1 MLAKSVVRSMTDS
14 CVTDIR
20 ARHKRN
26 IRLTWILLILGLVVA
41 CSVAW
46 TLRGVGITMANETVC
61 GMEEHQHSAACY
73 ADGGQLICT
82 LPEHIHTVACTGID
96 TANNGPPVVEITTP
110 TEDPTEPATEPER
123 ETVQLPNYLADASAS
138 YEKNVIYVKTAL
150 GERSKDAVHEY
161 LKGFGFPST
170 ADGKYVPNSEKN
182 PYILQVGDTV
192 ELCIYTD
199 NSNPSRWS
207 VSEPK
212 EKVFSTPTETH
223 TVLPDGTHK
232 FERTYHASGA
242 GKGTIRLGDQ
252 DFYVSVPD
260 PTQDKKDFHYDHAD
274 IEITDGGYYEIKRT
288 VTDPNGNQVTTR
300 QIFDSYITG
309 VNHCYIYRADGSLIT
324 TYDLTGEPGDKTTD
338 YESHGTPGEAQYELT
353 SKYKCMNNE
362 EKWLKCSEVDHAQF
376 DVQLLLKPRKRIVT
390 VTKDGKQIS
399 QKETDISDST
409 GKSDVTILSAVFTM
423 NHRSVVDANNK
434 CPNHSGLDFNLM
446 ANVSQI
452 ITVESASVELTASK
466 QLTNGSIG
474 TNQFQFELLNQN
486 GKLIDRQYCDT
497 TGQVTFE
504 SQYFLKP
511 GTYTYTIKESIPS
524 EAVQI
529 DGKPYFGGI
538 FYDSHTETVTVTVTA
553 DAQGKLSASMKYS
566 GGSAPVFRN
575 TAVTEQYMPISVQKV
590 WSDSS
595 TVDHKADAIG
605 FQIWRTESGQPDT
618 LVSIDG
624 KSKFYL
630 NDASD
635 WKWSYTKLPVQDAGH
650 TYSYRVEEVDIP
662 DGYIAGYTSGQNGGT
677 LEYTITNTPKDAIT
691 LSIQKQWLAPDGTPM
706 QGTPTAQSVSA
717 LLQRKCKEVEI
728 PVTIQVVSPAG
739 ALLVQ
744 YKQPA
749 YVGSSFTFTLGV
761 TEGTAENVSVV
772 SAEKCSAAYANKVFT
787 VQNIQ
792 VGALVRVRCDNVM
805 DSKKLLLH
813 HTFEGTQEGW
823 TCTGDA
829 KPGSAYNTYYA
840 ATGSGYH
847 ALKIYNRT
855 KVWNDASFP
864 LDSAV
869 IKPGQTYSFSAYLNR
884 SADYT
889 DSNSTTHNLGADH
902 TAPLHLTLYYKDSAG
917 KSQYQDINTVDAT
930 SSGTWIH
937 LRNASLTIP
946 ADCTDMRLRVNAN
959 GEEGTGEEG
968 TGEERKGKFSDLYLD
983 EVIIAPA
990 GMDISVEQKTGRVLL
1005 NNPEFY
1011 SFTVTGKTIPTDV
1024 QQNADNWHLD
1034 VWNKQIEITAEEGWI
1049 KTLSGAELEQVP
1061 NKIYQYFVEEDPMT
1075 GFTPSY
1081 SDMYVSSNTAQ
1092 TPMIIKNQSIAYTLP
1107 ATGGVGLVPFLGG
1120 GSLLILASGLYSYKL
1135 IRRKRRSSA

>member
-1 MLAKSVVRSMTDS
+1 MAKSVVRSMTDS

-96 TANNGPPVVEITTP
+96 TANNGSPVVEITTP
-110 TEDPTEPATEPER
+110 TEAPTEPATEPER
-123 ETVQLPNYLADASAS
+123 ETVQLPNYLADDSAS

-150 GERSKDAVHEY
+150 GERSKDMVHEW
-161 LKGFGFPST
+161 LDLGLPGEN
-170 ADGKYVPNSEKN
+170 DGKYFKNSKES

-199 NSNPSRWS
+199 SSNTDTFWS
-207 VSEPK
+207 SPPGAMTAVSESYPPQADGSRKVVK
-212 EKVFSTPTETH
+212 EYKPNQIGDMQVHFVDQVF
-223 TVLPDGTHK
+223 
-232 FERTYHASGA
+232 Y
-242 GKGTIRLGDQ
+242 IN
-252 DFYVSVPD
+252 VPD
-260 PTQDKKDFHYDHAD
+260 PNQELKDFHYDHAD
-274 IEITDGGYYEIKRT
+274 IEITDGGFYEIKRT
-288 VTDPNGNQVTTR
+288 VTDQNGNQVTTR
-300 QIFDSYITG
+300 QIFDSYISG
-309 VNHCYIYRADGSLIT
+309 VNHCYIYNAAGSVIM
-324 TYDLTGEPGDKTTD
+324 TYKSTD
-338 YESHGTPGEAQYELT
+338 YEAHGTPGETQYELT
-353 SKYKCMNNE
+353 SKFRCMLASD
-362 EKWLKCSEVDHAQF
+362 KWVKRSEVDHAQF
-376 DVQLLLKPRKRIVT
+376 DVQLLLKPRKQIVT
-390 VTKDGKQIS
+390 VTKNGVQIS
-399 QKETDISDST
+399 QTETDISDST
-409 GKSDVTILSAVFTM
+409 GESDVTIPSVVFKM
-423 NHRSVVDANNK
+423 SHRSVVDANNK
-434 CPNHSGLDFNLM
+434 CPDHSGLDFNLM

-452 ITVESASVELTASK
+452 IKVEPASVEPTARK
-466 QLTNGSIG
+466 QLANGSIG
-474 TNQFQFELLNQN
+474 TNQFMFELLDKD

-497 TGQVTFE
+497 TGQVTFDA
-504 SQYFLKP
+504 QYFLRP
-511 GTYTYTIKESIPS
+511 GTYTYTIRENIPG

-538 FYDSHTETVTVTVTA
+538 FYDSHTATVTVKVTE
-553 DAQGKLSASMKYS
+553 DAQGNLSASMEYP

-575 TAVTEQYMPISVQKV
+575 TAVTEWYMPISVQKV
-590 WSDSS
+590 WRDSS
-595 TVDHKADAIG
+595 TVSHTADAIG
-605 FQIWRTESGQPDT
+605 FQIWRIESGQPDA

-630 NDASD
+630 NAASG
-635 WKWSYTKLPVQDAGH
+635 WKWSYTRLPVQYAGR

-706 QGTPTAQSVSA
+706 QGAPTAQSVSA
-717 LLQRKCKEVEI
+717 LLQRQCKEVEI

-739 ALLVQ
+739 ALLEQ
-744 YKQPA
+744 YKQLA

-761 TEGTAENVSVV
+761 TEGTAENFSVV
-772 SAEKCSAAYANKVFT
+772 SADKCSAAYANGVFT
-787 VQNIQ
+787 VQDIQ
-792 VGALVRVRCDNVM
+792 VGALVRVRFDNVM
-805 DSKKLLLH
+805 DPSKLLLH
-813 HTFEGTQEGW
+813 HTFEGTYEGW

-829 KPGSAYNTYYA
+829 KLGSAYNTYYA

-1049 KTLSGAELEQVP
+1049 KTLSGTELEQVP
-1061 NKIYQYFVEEDPMT
+1061 NRIYQYFVEEDPMT

-1092 TPMIIKNQSIAYTLP
+1092 TPIIIKNQSIAYTLP

>member
-1 MLAKSVVRSMTDS
+1 MTDS

-26 IRLTWILLILGLVVA
+26 IRLAWLLLILGLVIS

-73 ADGGQLICT
+73 TDTADGSQLICT

-123 ETVQLPNYLADASAS
+123 ETVQLPNYLADTSAS

-150 GERSKDAVHEY
+150 GERSKDTVHEY
-161 LKGFGFPST
+161 LAGLGLPGT
-170 ADGKYVPNSEKN
+170 NDGKYILNSADA
-182 PYILQVGDTV
+182 PYILQLGDTV
-192 ELCIYTD
+192 ELCIYVD
-199 NSNPSRWS
+199 SSNKTKFSS
-207 VSEPK
+207 SPK
-212 EKVFSTPTETH
+212 NALSIVTETPNEI
-223 TVLPDGTHK
+223 LADGTRKVTKTYKTNQIGDIQIK
-232 FERTYHASGA
+232 FD
-242 GKGTIRLGDQ
+242 DQ
-252 DFYVSVPD
+252 MFYINVPD
-260 PTQDKKDFHYDHAD
+260 PNQELKDFHYDHAD
-274 IEITDGGYYEIKRT
+274 IEITDGGFYEIKRT
-288 VTDPNGNQVTTR
+288 VTDQNGNQVTTR

-309 VNHCYIYRADGSLIT
+309 VNHCYIYNAAGSVIM
-324 TYDLTGEPGDKTTD
+324 TYESTD
-338 YESHGTPGEAQYELT
+338 YQANGKPGETQYELT
-353 SKYKCMNNE
+353 SKYKCMEKE
-362 EKWLKCSEVDHAQF
+362 EKWFKRSEVDHAQF
-376 DVQLLLKPRKRIVT
+376 DVQLLLKPSRQIVT
-390 VTKDGKQIS
+390 VTKNGVQIS
-399 QKETDISDST
+399 QTETDISDST
-409 GKSDVTILSAVFTM
+409 GESDVTILSAVFDM
-423 NHRSVVDANNK
+423 SHRSVVDANNK
-434 CPNHSGLDFNLM
+434 CPDHSGLDFNLM
-446 ANVSQI
+446 ANVNQI
-452 ITVESASVELTASK
+452 INVEPASVEPTASK

-474 TNQFQFELLNQN
+474 TNQFQFELLDKD

-504 SQYFLKP
+504 SQYFLMP
-511 GTYTYTIKESIPS
+511 GTYTYTIRESIPS

-529 DGKPYFGGI
+529 DGKPYSKGI

-553 DAQGKLSASMKYS
+553 DAQGNLSASMAYS

-575 TAVTEQYMPISVQKV
+575 TAVTERYMPISVQKV
-590 WSDSS
+590 WSDSG
-595 TVDHKADAIG
+595 TVDHTADAIG
-605 FQIWRTESGQPDT
+605 FRIWRTESGQPDA

-630 NDASD
+630 NDASG
-635 WKWSYTKLPVQDAGH
+635 WKWSYTELPVQYAGR

-677 LEYTITNTPKDAIT
+677 LEYTITNTPKDDIT

-717 LLQRKCKEVEI
+717 LLQRQCKEVEI

-739 ALLVQ
+739 ALLEQ

-772 SAEKCSAAYANKVFT
+772 SADKCSAAYANGVFT
-787 VQNIQ
+787 VQDIQ

-805 DSKKLLLH
+805 DSSRLLLH

-829 KPGSAYNTYYA
+829 KPGSAYSTNYA
-840 ATGSGYH
+840 ATGSGSH

-855 KVWNDASFP
+855 QVWTGAVFT
-864 LDSAV
+864 LDSSV

-884 SADYT
+884 AAVYT
-889 DSNSTTHNLGADH
+889 ESDNSTTHNLGADH
-902 TAPLHLTLYYKDSAG
+902 TAPLNLTLYYEDSAG
-917 KSQYQDINTVDAT
+917 GSKYLGIDTVDAT

-946 ADCTDMRLRVNAN
+946 ADCTVMKLQVDAN
-959 GEEGTGEEG
+959 GEKGTD
-968 TGEERKGKFSDLYLD
+968 KFSDLFLD

-990 GMDISVEQKTGRVLL
+990 GMDISVEQNTGRILL
-1005 NNPEFY
+1005 NNPECY
-1011 SFTVTGKTIPTDV
+1011 SFTVTGKTIPADV

-1034 VWNKQIEITAEEGWI
+1034 AWNKQIEITAAEGWL
-1049 KTLSGAELEQVP
+1049 KTLSGAELDQVS
-1061 NKIYQYFVEEDPMT
+1061 NRIYQYFVQEDPMT

>member
-110 TEDPTEPATEPER
+110 TEAPTEPATEPER

-138 YEKNVIYVKTAL
+138 YEKGVIYVKTAL
-150 GERSKDAVHEY
+150 GERSKDKVHEW
-161 LKGFGFPST
+161 LDLGLPGEN
-170 ADGKYVPNSEKN
+170 DGKYILNSEES

-192 ELCIYTD
+192 ELCYYTD
-199 NSNPSRWS
+199 DSNPSRWS
-207 VSEPK
+207 ASEP
-212 EKVFSTPTETH
+212 EGEVFSTPTETH

-232 FERTYHASGA
+232 FERTYHVSGA
-242 GKGTIRLGDQ
+242 GKAKIYFEEQT
-252 DFYVSVPD
+252 FYVSVPD
-260 PTQDKKDFHYDHAD
+260 PTQELKDFHYDHAD
-274 IEITDGGYYEIKRT
+274 IEITDGGFYEIKRT
-288 VTDPNGNQVTTR
+288 VTDQNGNQVTTR

-309 VNHCYIYRADGSLIT
+309 VNHCYIYGADGSVIK
-324 TYDLTGEPGDKTTD
+324 TYESTD
-338 YESHGTPGEAQYELT
+338 YESNGKPGETQYELT
-353 SKYKCMNNE
+353 SKYRCVGNDK
-362 EKWLKCSEVDHAQF
+362 KWVTPSEVDHAQF
-376 DVQLLLKPRKRIVT
+376 DVQLLLKPRRQIVT
-390 VTKDGKQIS
+390 VIKNGVQDS
-399 QKETDISDST
+399 QTETDISDST
-409 GKSDVTILSAVFTM
+409 GESDVTILSAVFDM
-423 NHRSVVDANNK
+423 SRRSVVDANNK
-434 CPNHSGLDFNLM
+434 CPDHSGLDFNLM

-452 ITVESASVELTASK
+452 IKVEPASVEPTARK
-466 QLTNGSIG
+466 QLANGSIG
-474 TNQFQFELLNQN
+474 TNQFMFELLDKD

-497 TGQVTFE
+497 TGQVTFDA
-504 SQYFLKP
+504 QYFLRS
-511 GTYTYTIKESIPS
+511 GTYTYTIRENIPG

-538 FYDSHTETVTVTVTA
+538 FYDSHTETVTVKVTE
-553 DAQGKLSASMKYS
+553 DAQGNLSASMEYP

-575 TAVTEQYMPISVQKV
+575 TAVTEWYMPISVQKV

-595 TVDHKADAIG
+595 TVSHTADSIG
-605 FQIWRTESGQPDT
+605 FQIWRIESGQPDA

-624 KSKFYL
+624 KRKFYL
-630 NDASD
+630 NEASG
-635 WKWSYTKLPVQDAGH
+635 WKWSYTRLPVQYAGR

-706 QGTPTAQSVSA
+706 QGAPTAQSVSA

-739 ALLVQ
+739 ALLEQ

-761 TEGTAENVSVV
+761 TEGTLENVSV
-772 SAEKCSAAYANKVFT
+772 SADKCSAAYANEVFT
-787 VQNIQ
+787 VQDIQ
-792 VGALVRVRCDNVM
+792 VGALVRVRFDNVM
-805 DSKKLLLH
+805 DPTKLLLH
-813 HTFEGTQEGW
+813 HTFEGTDEGW
-823 TCTGDA
+823 TSTGYA
-829 KPGSAYNTYYA
+829 KLGGGYATNYA
-840 ATGSGYH
+840 AIGSDCH

-855 KVWNDASFP
+855 QVWESAVFK
-864 LDSAV
+864 LDPNV

-884 SADYT
+884 AAVYT
-889 DSNSTTHNLGADH
+889 ESDNKTTHPLGADH
-902 TAPLHLTLYYKDSAG
+902 TAPLNLALYYEDSTG
-917 KSQYQDINTVDAT
+917 GPHYLNIDTVDAV
-930 SSGTWIH
+930 SSGSWIH
-937 LRNASLTIP
+937 LRKARLTIP
-946 ADCTDMRLRVNAN
+946 ADCKVMRLHVDAN
-959 GEEGTGEEG
+959 GEEGTDN
-968 TGEERKGKFSDLYLD
+968 KFSDLFLD

-990 GMDISVEQKTGRVLL
+990 GMDISVEQNTGRVLL

-1011 SFTVTGKTIPTDV
+1011 SFTVTGKTIPADV
-1024 QQNADNWHLD
+1024 QQNVDNWHLD
-1034 VWNKQIEITAEEGWI
+1034 AWNKRIEITAIEGWI
-1049 KTLSGAELEQVP
+1049 KTLSGTELDQVP
-1061 NKIYQYFVEEDPMT
+1061 NRIYQYFVQEDPMT

>member
-82 LPEHIHTVACTGID
+82 LPEHTHTVACTGID

-123 ETVQLPNYLADASAS
+123 ETVQLPNYLADDSAS

-150 GERSKDAVHEY
+150 GERSKDKVHEY
-161 LKGFGFPST
+161 LAGLGLPGE
-170 ADGKYVPNSEKN
+170 DGDQYIPNTEKS

-199 NSNPSRWS
+199 SSNTDTFWS
-207 VSEPK
+207 SPPGAMTAVSESYPPQADGSRKVVK
-212 EKVFSTPTETH
+212 EYKPNQIGDMQVHFGEQ
-223 TVLPDGTHK
+223 K
-232 FERTYHASGA
+232 FY
-242 GKGTIRLGDQ
+242 IN
-252 DFYVSVPD
+252 VPD
-260 PTQDKKDFHYDHAD
+260 PNQELKDFHYDHAD
-274 IEITDGGYYEIKRT
+274 IEITDGGFYEIKRT
-288 VTDPNGNQVTTR
+288 VTDQNGNQVTTR

-309 VNHCYIYRADGSLIT
+309 VNHCYIYNAAGTVIM
-324 TYDLTGEPGDKTTD
+324 TYESTD
-338 YESHGTPGEAQYELT
+338 YESNGKPGETQYELT
-353 SKYKCMNNE
+353 SKYRCVGNDK
-362 EKWLKCSEVDHAQF
+362 KHVKPSEVDHAQF
-376 DVQLLLKPRKRIVT
+376 DVQLLLKPRKQIVT

-399 QKETDISDST
+399 QTETDISDSS
-409 GKSDVTILSAVFTM
+409 GESDVTILSAEFTM

-434 CPNHSGLDFNLM
+434 CPDHSGLDFNLM
-446 ANVSQI
+446 ANVNHI
-452 ITVESASVELTASK
+452 ITVEPASVEPAAHK

-474 TNQFQFELLNQN
+474 TEQFQFELWDQN

-553 DAQGKLSASMKYS
+553 DAQGNLSASMAYS
-566 GGSAPVFRN
+566 GGSAPVFHN
-575 TAVTEQYMPISVQKV
+575 TAVTERYMPISVQKV

-605 FQIWRTESGQPDT
+605 FRIWRTESGQPDA

-630 NDASD
+630 NDASG
-635 WKWSYTKLPVQDAGH
+635 WKWSYTKLPVQYAGH

-677 LEYTITNTPKDAIT
+677 LEYTITNTTKDAIT

-717 LLQRKCKEVEI
+717 LLQRQCKEVEI
-728 PVTIQVVSPAG
+728 PVTIQVVSPVG

-772 SAEKCSAAYANKVFT
+772 SAEKCSAAYANGEFT

-792 VGALVRVRCDNVM
+792 VGARVQVRCNNVM
-805 DSKKLLLH
+805 DSSKLLLH

-823 TCTGDA
+823 ECMGGA
-829 KPGSAYNTYYA
+829 KPGDAHATYYA
-840 ATGSGYH
+840 GTGSGSH

-855 KVWNDASFP
+855 KVWMDASFP
-864 LDSAV
+864 LDSSV

-884 SADYT
+884 SAVYT
-889 DSNSTTHNLGADH
+889 ESDNKTTHNLGADH
-902 TAPLHLTLYYKDSAG
+902 TAPLHLTLYYKDSADE
-917 KSQYQDINTVDAT
+917 SQYLDINTVDAT

-946 ADCTDMRLRVNAN
+946 ADCTGMKLRVNAN
-959 GEEGTGEEG
+959 GEDGTD
-968 TGEERKGKFSDLYLD
+968 KFSDLYLD

-990 GMDISVEQKTGRVLL
+990 GMDISVEQNTGRVLL

-1011 SFTVTGKTIPTDV
+1011 SFTVTGQTIPAVV

-1034 VWNKQIEITAEEGWI
+1034 AWNKRIEITAAEGWI
-1049 KTLSGAELEQVP
+1049 KTLSGTELEQVP

-1075 GFTPSY
+1075 GFTTSY

-1092 TPMIIKNQSIAYTLP
+1092 TPIIIKNQSIAYTLP

>member
-1 MLAKSVVRSMTDS
+1 MTDS

-73 ADGGQLICT
+73 ADIADGGQLICT

-96 TANNGPPVVEITTP
+96 TANNEPPVVEITTP
-110 TEDPTEPATEPER
+110 TEAPTEPATEPER

-138 YEKNVIYVKTAL
+138 YEKNVIYVNTAL
-150 GERSKDAVHEY
+150 GERSKDTVHEW
-161 LKGFGFPST
+161 LDLGLPGEN
-170 ADGKYVPNSEKN
+170 DGKYFKNSKES

-199 NSNPSRWS
+199 SSSTDTFWS
-207 VSEPK
+207 A
-212 EKVFSTPTETH
+212 
-223 TVLPDGTHK
+223 PDGAMTLVNESYTIQADGSRKVVKEYKPNQTGDMQVHFGEQK
-232 FERTYHASGA
+232 FY
-242 GKGTIRLGDQ
+242 IN
-252 DFYVSVPD
+252 VPD
-260 PTQDKKDFHYDHAD
+260 PKQELEAFHYDHAD
-274 IEITDGGYYEIKRT
+274 IEITDGGFYEIKRT
-288 VTDPNGNQVTTR
+288 VTDQNGNQVTTR

-309 VNHCYIYRADGSLIT
+309 VNHCYIYNAAGSVIM
-324 TYDLTGEPGDKTTD
+324 TYESTD
-338 YESHGTPGEAQYELT
+338 YESHGTPGETQYELT
-353 SKYKCMNNE
+353 SKYRCMENDK
-362 EKWLKCSEVDHAQF
+362 KWVKRSEVDHAQF
-376 DVQLLLKPRKRIVT
+376 DVQLLLKPRQQIVT
-390 VTKDGKQIS
+390 VTRNGVQIS
-399 QKETDISDST
+399 QTETDISDST
-409 GKSDVTILSAVFTM
+409 GESDVTILSAVFDM
-423 NHRSVVDANNK
+423 SHRSVVDANNK
-434 CPNHSGLDFNLM
+434 CPDHSGLDFNLM
-446 ANVSQI
+446 ANVNQI
-452 ITVESASVELTASK
+452 IKVEPASVEPTARK
-466 QLTNGSIG
+466 HLTNGSIG
-474 TNQFQFELLNQN
+474 TNQFQFELLDKD

-497 TGQVTFE
+497 EGQVTFE
-504 SQYFLKP
+504 AQYFLMA
-511 GTYTYTIKESIPS
+511 GTYTYTIRENIPS
-524 EAVQI
+524 KAVQI
-529 DGKPYFGGI
+529 DGKPYSRGI

-553 DAQGKLSASMKYS
+553 DAQGNLSASMAYS

-575 TAVTEQYMPISVQKV
+575 TAVTERYMPIGVQKV

-595 TVDHKADAIG
+595 TVDHTADAIG
-605 FQIWRTESGQPDT
+605 FRIWRIESGQPDA

-630 NDASD
+630 NDASG
-635 WKWSYTKLPVQDAGH
+635 WKWSYTELPVQYAGR

-706 QGTPTAQSVSA
+706 QGAPTAQSVSA
-717 LLQRKCKEVEI
+717 LLQRQCKEVEI

-739 ALLVQ
+739 ALLEQ

-772 SAEKCSAAYANKVFT
+772 SADKCSAAYANGVFT
-787 VQNIQ
+787 VQDIQ

-805 DSKKLLLH
+805 DSSSLLLH
-813 HTFEGTQEGW
+813 HTFESTFEKW
-823 TCTGDA
+823 ESTGDA
-829 KPGSAYNTYYA
+829 MLGGGYYTNYVA
-840 ATGSGYH
+840 GSGPDCH
-847 ALKIYNRT
+847 SLKIYNRT
-855 KVWNDASFP
+855 QDWASAVFT
-864 LDSAV
+864 LDSSV

-884 SADYT
+884 AAVYT
-889 DSNSTTHNLGADH
+889 ESDNTTTHNLGADH
-902 TAPLHLTLYYKDSAG
+902 TAPLNLTLYYEDSAG
-917 KSQYQDINTVDAT
+917 VPNYLGIAAVAAA
-930 SSGTWIH
+930 SSGSWIH

-946 ADCTDMRLRVNAN
+946 ADCTVMKLQVDAN
-959 GEEGTGEEG
+959 GEEGTD
-968 TGEERKGKFSDLYLD
+968 KFSDLFLD

-990 GMDISVEQKTGRVLL
+990 GMDISVEQNTGRVLL

-1011 SFTVTGKTIPTDV
+1011 SFTVTGKTIPADV

-1034 VWNKQIEITAEEGWI
+1034 AWNKQIEITAAEGWI
-1049 KTLSGAELEQVP
+1049 KTLSGAELGQVS
-1061 NKIYQYFVEEDPMT
+1061 NRIYQYFVEEDPMT

-1092 TPMIIKNQSIAYTLP
+1092 TPIIIKNQSIAYTLP

-1135 IRRKRRSSA
+1135 IRSKRRSSA

>member
-73 ADGGQLICT
+73 ADIADGGQLICT

-123 ETVQLPNYLADASAS
+123 ETVQLPNYLADTSAS

-150 GERSKDAVHEY
+150 GERSKDAVHEW
-161 LKGFGFPST
+161 LDLGLPGEN
-170 ADGKYVPNSEKN
+170 DGKYFKNSKES

-199 NSNPSRWS
+199 SSSTTTFWSQPSGAMTT
-207 VSEPK
+207 VSESYTTQTDGSRKVVK
-212 EKVFSTPTETH
+212 EYKPNQTGAMEVHFDDQVF
-223 TVLPDGTHK
+223 
-232 FERTYHASGA
+232 Y
-242 GKGTIRLGDQ
+242 IN
-252 DFYVSVPD
+252 VPD
-260 PTQDKKDFHYDHAD
+260 PNQQLKDFHYDHAD
-274 IEITDGGYYEIKRT
+274 IEITDGGFYEIKRT
-288 VTDPNGNQVTTR
+288 VTDQNGNQVTTR

-309 VNHCYIYRADGSLIT
+309 VNHCYIYNAAGSLIK
-324 TYDLTGEPGDKTTD
+324 TYESTD
-338 YESHGTPGEAQYELT
+338 YQANGKPGETQYELT
-353 SKYKCMNNE
+353 SKYKCMNKE
-362 EKWLKCSEVDHAQF
+362 EKWFKRSEVDHAQF
-376 DVQLLLKPRKRIVT
+376 DVQLLLKPSRQIVT
-390 VTKDGKQIS
+390 VTKNGVQIS
-399 QKETDISDST
+399 QTETDISDST
-409 GKSDVTILSAVFTM
+409 GESDVTILSAVFNM

-434 CPNHSGLDFNLM
+434 CPDHSGLDFNLM
-446 ANVSQI
+446 ANVNQI
-452 ITVESASVELTASK
+452 ITVEPASVELTAHK

-474 TNQFQFELLNQN
+474 TNQFQFELLDKD

-511 GTYTYTIKESIPS
+511 GTYTYTIRESIPS

-529 DGKPYFGGI
+529 DGKPYSRGI

-553 DAQGKLSASMKYS
+553 DAQGNLSASMAYS
-566 GGSAPVFRN
+566 GGSAPVFHN
-575 TAVTEQYMPISVQKV
+575 TAVTERYMPISVQKV

-605 FQIWRTESGQPDT
+605 FRIWRTESGQPDA

-630 NDASD
+630 NDASG
-635 WKWSYTKLPVQDAGH
+635 WKWSYTKLPVQYAGH

-677 LEYTITNTPKDAIT
+677 LEYTITNTTKDAIT

-717 LLQRKCKEVEI
+717 LLQRQCKEVEI
-728 PVTIQVVSPAG
+728 PVTIQVVSPVG

-772 SAEKCSAAYANKVFT
+772 SAEKCSAAYANGVFT
-787 VQNIQ
+787 VQDIQ
-792 VGALVRVRCDNVM
+792 VGARVQVRCDNVM
-805 DSKKLLLH
+805 DSSKLLLH
-813 HTFEGTQEGW
+813 HTFEDTQEDW

-829 KPGSAYNTYYA
+829 KPGSAYSTNYA

-855 KVWNDASFP
+855 KAWMGAFFT
-864 LDSAV
+864 LDSSV
-869 IKPGQTYSFSAYLNR
+869 IQPGQTYSFSAYLNR

-889 DSNSTTHNLGADH
+889 ESDNTTTHNLGADH
-902 TAPLHLTLYYKDSAG
+902 TAPLNLTLYYEDSAG
-917 KSQYQDINTVDAT
+917 VPNYLGIAAVAAA

-946 ADCTDMRLRVNAN
+946 ADCKVMKLQIDTN
-959 GEEGTGEEG
+959 GEKGTDNN
-968 TGEERKGKFSDLYLD
+968 KFSDLYLD

-990 GMDISVEQKTGRVLL
+990 GMDISVEQNTGRVLL

-1024 QQNADNWHLD
+1024 QQNANDWHLD
-1034 VWNKQIEITAEEGWI
+1034 AWNKRIEITAAEGWI
-1049 KTLSGAELEQVP
+1049 KTLSGAELEQVS
-1061 NKIYQYFVEEDPMT
+1061 NRIYQYFVQEDPMT

-1092 TPMIIKNQSIAYTLP
+1092 TPIIIKNQSIAYTLP

-1135 IRRKRRSSA
+1135 IRSKRRSSA

>member
-1 MLAKSVVRSMTDS
+1 MLAKSVVRNMTDS

-82 LPEHIHTVACTGID
+82 LPEHTHTVACTGID

-123 ETVQLPNYLADASAS
+123 ETVQLPNYLADDSAS

-150 GERSKDAVHEY
+150 GERSKDKVHEY
-161 LKGFGFPST
+161 LAGLGLPGE
-170 ADGKYVPNSEKN
+170 DGDQYIPNTEKS

-199 NSNPSRWS
+199 SSNTDTFWS
-207 VSEPK
+207 SPPGAMTAVSESYPPQADGSRKVVK
-212 EKVFSTPTETH
+212 EYKPNQIGDMQVHFGEQ
-223 TVLPDGTHK
+223 K
-232 FERTYHASGA
+232 FY
-242 GKGTIRLGDQ
+242 IN
-252 DFYVSVPD
+252 VPD
-260 PTQDKKDFHYDHAD
+260 PNQELKDFHYDHAD
-274 IEITDGGYYEIKRT
+274 IEITDGGFYEIKRT
-288 VTDPNGNQVTTR
+288 VTDQNGNQVTTR

-309 VNHCYIYRADGSLIT
+309 VNHCYIYDAAGKVIK
-324 TYDLTGEPGDKTTD
+324 TYESTD
-338 YESHGTPGEAQYELT
+338 YEAHGTPGETQYELT
-353 SKYKCMNNE
+353 SKFRCMLASD
-362 EKWLKCSEVDHAQF
+362 KWVKRSEVDHAQF
-376 DVQLLLKPRKRIVT
+376 DVQLLLKPRKQIVT
-390 VTKDGKQIS
+390 VTKNGVQS
-399 QKETDISDST
+399 SPTETDISDST
-409 GKSDVTILSAVFTM
+409 GESDVTILSAVFDM
-423 NHRSVVDANNK
+423 SHRSVVDAHNK
-434 CPNHSGLDFNLM
+434 CPDHSGLDFNLM
-446 ANVSQI
+446 ANVNQI
-452 ITVESASVELTASK
+452 IKVEPASVEPTARK
-466 QLTNGSIG
+466 LLANGSIG
-474 TNQFQFELLNQN
+474 TNQFMFELLDKD

-504 SQYFLKP
+504 AQYFLKP

-529 DGKPYFGGI
+529 DGKPYSGGI

-553 DAQGKLSASMKYS
+553 DAQGKLSASMEYA
-566 GGSAPVFRN
+566 GGSAPVFHN
-575 TAVTEQYMPISVQKV
+575 TAVTERYMPISVQKV

-595 TVDHKADAIG
+595 TVNHTADAIG
-605 FQIWRTESGQPDT
+605 FRIWRTESGQPDA

-630 NDASD
+630 NDASG
-635 WKWSYTKLPVQDAGH
+635 WKWSYTKLPVQYAGH

-706 QGTPTAQSVSA
+706 KGTPAAQSVSA
-717 LLQRKCKEVEI
+717 LLQRQCKEVEI

-739 ALLVQ
+739 ALLEQ
-744 YKQPA
+744 YKQHA

-761 TEGTAENVSVV
+761 REGTAENVSVV
-772 SAEKCSAAYANKVFT
+772 SAEKCSAAYANGVFT
-787 VQNIQ
+787 VQDIQ

-805 DSKKLLLH
+805 DSSKLLLH
-813 HTFEGTQEGW
+813 HTFEGTQEDW
-823 TCTGDA
+823 TCMGDA
-829 KPGSAYNTYYA
+829 KLGSAYATYYA

-855 KVWNDASFP
+855 AVWMCPSFE
-864 LDSAV
+864 LDSSV

-884 SADYT
+884 SAVYT
-889 DSNSTTHNLGADH
+889 ESNSTTHDLGADH
-902 TAPLHLTLYYKDSAG
+902 TVPLHLTLRYYKDKDSAG
-917 KSQYQDINTVDAT
+917 EPNYLDIDKVDAT

-937 LRNASLTIP
+937 LHNASFTIP
-946 ADCTDMRLRVNAN
+946 ADCKVMKLQIDTN
-959 GEEGTGEEG
+959 GEKDTDQ
-968 TGEERKGKFSDLYLD
+968 KCSDLYLD

-990 GMDISVEQKTGRVLL
+990 GMDISVEQDKGRVLL

-1011 SFTVTGKTIPTDV
+1011 SFAVTGKTIPADV

-1034 VWNKQIEITAEEGWI
+1034 VWKKRIEITAAEGWI
-1049 KTLSGAELEQVP
+1049 KTLSGTELEQVP
-1061 NKIYQYFVEEDPMT
+1061 NRIYQYFVEEDPMT

>member
-73 ADGGQLICT
+73 ADIADGGQLICT

-110 TEDPTEPATEPER
+110 TEDPTELATEPER
-123 ETVQLPNYLADASAS
+123 ETVKLPNYLADASAS

-161 LKGFGFPST
+161 LAGFGYPKT
-170 ADGKYVPNSEKN
+170 DDGKYVPNSENN

-199 NSNPSRWS
+199 SSSTTTFWS
-207 VSEPK
+207 GPDGAMTTVSESYTIQADGSRKGVK
-212 EKVFSTPTETH
+212 EYKPNQT
-223 TVLPDGTHK
+223 
-232 FERTYHASGA
+232 GA
-242 GKGTIRLGDQ
+242 MDVHFGDQ
-252 DFYVSVPD
+252 VFYINVPD
-260 PTQDKKDFHYDHAD
+260 PNQDLKDFHYDHAD

-288 VTDPNGNQVTTR
+288 VTDQNGNQVTTR

-309 VNHCYIYRADGSLIT
+309 VNHCYIYNAAGTRIM
-324 TYDLTGEPGDKTTD
+324 TYESTD
-338 YESHGTPGEAQYELT
+338 YESHGKPGETQYELT
-353 SKYKCMNNE
+353 SKYKCMNKE
-362 EKWLKCSEVDHAQF
+362 AKWFKRSEVDHAQF
-376 DVQLLLKPRKRIVT
+376 DVQLLLKPRKQIVT

-399 QKETDISDST
+399 QTETDISDSS
-409 GKSDVTILSAVFTM
+409 GESDVTILSAEFTM

-446 ANVSQI
+446 ANVNHI
-452 ITVESASVELTASK
+452 ITVEPASVELTAHK

-474 TNQFQFELLNQN
+474 TKQFQFELLDKD

-497 TGQVTFE
+497 NGQVTFE

-511 GTYTYTIKESIPS
+511 GTYTYTIRESIPS

-529 DGKPYFGGI
+529 DGKPYSRGI
-538 FYDSHTETVTVTVTA
+538 FYDSHTEKVTVTVTA
-553 DAQGKLSASMKYS
+553 DDKGNLSASMAYAS
-566 GGSAPVFRN
+566 GSAPVFRN
-575 TAVTEQYMPISVQKV
+575 TAVTERYMPISVQKV

-595 TVDHKADAIG
+595 TVDHTADAIG
-605 FQIWRTESGQPDT
+605 FQIWRTESGQPDA

-630 NDASD
+630 NDASG
-635 WKWSYTKLPVQDAGH
+635 WKWSYKELPVQDAGR

-677 LEYTITNTPKDAIT
+677 LEYTITNTPKDAFT
-691 LSIQKQWLAPDGTPM
+691 LSIQKQWLAPDGTTM

-772 SAEKCSAAYANKVFT
+772 SAEKCSAAYANGVFT

-792 VGALVRVRCDNVM
+792 VGALVRVQCDNVM
-805 DSKKLLLH
+805 DSSKLLLH

-823 TCTGDA
+823 TCMGGAKSGDA
-829 KPGSAYNTYYA
+829 HATYYA
-840 ATGSGYH
+840 GTGSGSH

-855 KVWNDASFP
+855 EVWMDASFP
-864 LDSAV
+864 LDSSV

-884 SADYT
+884 AAVYT
-889 DSNSTTHNLGADH
+889 ESDNQKTHNLGADH

-917 KSQYQDINTVDAT
+917 KSQYLDINTVDAT

-937 LRNASLTIP
+937 LHNASLTIP
-946 ADCTDMRLRVNAN
+946 ADCTGMKLRVNAN
-959 GEEGTGEEG
+959 GEESPDN
-968 TGEERKGKFSDLYLD
+968 KFSDLYLD

-990 GMDISVEQKTGRVLL
+990 GMDISVEQDKGRVLL

-1011 SFTVTGKTIPTDV
+1011 SFAVTGKTIPTDV

-1034 VWNKQIEITAEEGWI
+1034 AWNKRIEITAAEGWI
-1049 KTLSGAELEQVP
+1049 KTLSGTELEQVP
-1061 NKIYQYFVEEDPMT
+1061 NRIYQYFVEEDPMT

-1092 TPMIIKNQSIAYTLP
+1092 TPIIIKNQSIAYTLP

>member
-1 MLAKSVVRSMTDS
+1 MAKSVVRSMTDS
-14 CVTDIR
+14 YVTDIR

-73 ADGGQLICT
+73 ADIADGGQLICT

-123 ETVQLPNYLADASAS
+123 ETVQLPNYLADTSAS

-150 GERSKDAVHEY
+150 GERSKDTVHEY
-161 LKGFGFPST
+161 LDGLGLPGT
-170 ADGKYVPNSEKN
+170 NDGKYILNSAKS

-192 ELCIYTD
+192 EFCYYTD
-199 NSNPSRWS
+199 DSNLSRWS
-207 VSEPK
+207 KSEPVGA
-212 EKVFSTPTETH
+212 VFSTPTQTG
-223 TVLPDGTHK
+223 TKLSDGTYK
-232 FERTYHASGA
+232 FEITYHAKGA
-242 GKGTIRLGDQ
+242 GTGEIHLGSQ
-252 DFYVSVPD
+252 TFYVSVPD
-260 PTQDKKDFHYDHAD
+260 PDLKDFHYDHAD
-274 IEITDGGYYEIKRT
+274 IEITDGGFYEIKRT
-288 VTDPNGNQVTTR
+288 VTDQNGNQVTTR

-309 VNHCYIYRADGSLIT
+309 VNHCYIYDAAGKVIK
-324 TYDLTGEPGDKTTD
+324 TYESTD
-338 YESHGTPGEAQYELT
+338 YESNGKPGETQYELT
-353 SKYKCMNNE
+353 SKYRCVGNDK
-362 EKWLKCSEVDHAQF
+362 KWVKPSEVDHAQF
-376 DVQLLLKPRKRIVT
+376 DVQLLLKPRRQIVT
-390 VTKDGKQIS
+390 VTQNGVQVR
-399 QKETDISDST
+399 QKETDISDPT
-409 GKSDVTILSAVFTM
+409 GESDVTILSAVFDM
-423 NHRSVVDANNK
+423 SHRSVVDANNK
-434 CPNHSGLDFNLM
+434 CPDHSGLDFNLM
-446 ANVSQI
+446 ANVNQI
-452 ITVESASVELTASK
+452 ITVEPASVEPTARK

-474 TNQFQFELLNQN
+474 TNQFRFELLDKD

-504 SQYFLKP
+504 SQYFLMP
-511 GTYTYTIKESIPS
+511 GTYTYTIRESIPS

-529 DGKPYFGGI
+529 DGKPYSRGI

-553 DAQGKLSASMKYS
+553 DAQGNLSASMAYAN
-566 GGSAPVFRN
+566 GSAPVFHN

-595 TVDHKADAIG
+595 TVNHKADAIG
-605 FQIWRTESGQPDT
+605 FRIWRTESGQPDA

-630 NDASD
+630 NDASG
-635 WKWSYTKLPVQDAGH
+635 WKWSYTKLPVQYAGR

-717 LLQRKCKEVEI
+717 LLQRQCKEVEI

-739 ALLVQ
+739 ALLEQ

-761 TEGTAENVSVV
+761 TEGTAEKVSVV
-772 SAEKCSAAYANKVFT
+772 SADKCSAAYANGVFT
-787 VQNIQ
+787 VQDIQ

-805 DSKKLLLH
+805 DSSRLLLH

-823 TCTGDA
+823 TSTGYA
-829 KPGSAYNTYYA
+829 KLGGGYSTNYVAIGSDC
-840 ATGSGYH
+840 H

-855 KVWNDASFP
+855 QAWESAVFK
-864 LDSAV
+864 LDPNV

-884 SADYT
+884 AAVYT
-889 DSNSTTHNLGADH
+889 ESNNTTTHPLGADH
-902 TAPLHLTLYYKDSAG
+902 TAPLNLTLYYKDSAG
-917 KSQYQDINTVDAT
+917 EPHYQGIAAVAAA
-930 SSGTWIH
+930 SSGSWIH
-937 LRNASLTIP
+937 LRNTGFTIP
-946 ADCTDMRLRVNAN
+946 AGCRVMRLQVDAN
-959 GEEGTGEEG
+959 GEDG
-968 TGEERKGKFSDLYLD
+968 KDNKFSDLFLD

-990 GMDISVEQKTGRVLL
+990 GMDISVEQNTGRVLL

-1034 VWNKQIEITAEEGWI
+1034 AWNKQIEITAAEGWI
-1049 KTLSGAELEQVP
+1049 KTLSGAELEQDS
-1061 NKIYQYFVEEDPMT
+1061 NRIYQYFVQEDPMT

>member
-110 TEDPTEPATEPER
+110 TEDPTEPATESER

-150 GERSKDAVHEY
+150 GERSKDAVHEN
-161 LKGFGFPST
+161 LG
-170 ADGKYVPNSEKN
+170 DGKYIPNSEKN

-207 VSEPK
+207 VSNPDG
-212 EKVFSTPTETH
+212 KVFSTPTETH

-232 FERTYHASGA
+232 FERTYQASGA

-252 DFYVSVPD
+252 DFYVSVPN
-260 PTQDKKDFHYDHAD
+260 PNQDKKDFHYDHAD
-274 IEITDGGYYEIKRT
+274 IEITDGGYYEIERT

-300 QIFDSYITG
+300 QIFDSYISG
-309 VNHCYIYRADGSLIT
+309 VNHCYIYKADGTSIM
-324 TYDLTGEPGDKTTD
+324 TYESTD
-338 YESHGTPGEAQYELT
+338 YESHGKPGETQYELT
-353 SKYKCMNNE
+353 SKFSCSGKEN
-362 EKWLKCSEVDHAQF
+362 KWVKCSEVDHAQF
-376 DVQLLLKPRKRIVT
+376 DVQLLLKPRKQIVT

-409 GKSDVTILSAVFTM
+409 GKSDVTIHSAVFTM

-434 CPNHSGLDFNLM
+434 CPNHSGLDFSLM

-466 QLTNGSIG
+466 QLTDGSIG

-524 EAVQI
+524 GAVQI

-553 DAQGKLSASMKYS
+553 DAQGKLSASMAYS
-566 GGSAPVFRN
+566 SGSDPPVFRN
-575 TAVTEQYMPISVQKV
+575 RAVTERYMPISVQKV

-595 TVDHKADAIG
+595 TVDHKADDIG
-605 FQIWRTESGQPDT
+605 FQIWRTESGQPDA

-624 KSKFYL
+624 KSTFYL
-630 NDASD
+630 NKASG
-635 WKWSYTKLPVQDAGH
+635 WKWSYTKLPVQYAGH

-662 DGYIAGYTSGQNGGT
+662 DGYIAGYTSGQNDDT
-677 LEYTITNTPKDAIT
+677 LEYTITNTPKDAFT

-706 QGTPTAQSVSA
+706 QGTPAAQSVSA
-717 LLQRKCKEVEI
+717 LLQRQCKEVEI

-761 TEGTAENVSVV
+761 REGTAENVSVV
-772 SAEKCSAAYANKVFT
+772 SAEHCSAAYANKVFT
-787 VQNIQ
+787 VQDIQ
-792 VGALVRVRCDNVM
+792 VGALVRVQCDNVVR
-805 DSKKLLLH
+805 DPKKLLLH

-823 TCTGDA
+823 ECLGGAKLGDA
-829 KPGSAYNTYYA
+829 SYTYYA
-840 ATGSGYH
+840 GTGSGNH

-855 KVWNDASFP
+855 KVWMDASFP

-884 SADYT
+884 AAVYT
-889 DSNSTTHNLGADH
+889 ESDNSTKHDLGADH
-902 TAPLHLTLYYKDSAG
+902 TAPLHLVLYYKDSAG
-917 KSQYQDINTVDAT
+917 KSQYLDINTVDAT

-946 ADCTDMRLRVNAN
+946 ADCTGMKLRVNAN
-959 GEEGTGEEG
+959 GEDGTNM
-968 TGEERKGKFSDLYLD
+968 FSDLYLD

-1034 VWNKQIEITAEEGWI
+1034 AWNKRIEITAAEGWI
-1049 KTLSGAELEQVP
+1049 KTLSGTELEQVP

-1075 GFTPSY
+1075 GFTTSY

>member
-14 CVTDIR
+14 YVTDIR

-150 GERSKDAVHEY
+150 GERSKDMVHEW
-161 LKGFGFPST
+161 LDLGLPGEN
-170 ADGKYVPNSEKN
+170 DGKYILNSEVS

-199 NSNPSRWS
+199 SSNTDTFWS
-207 VSEPK
+207 SPPGAMTAVSESYPPQADGSRKVVK
-212 EKVFSTPTETH
+212 EYKPNQTGDMQVHF
-223 TVLPDGTHK
+223 
-232 FERTYHASGA
+232 
-242 GKGTIRLGDQ
+242 GDQ
-252 DFYVSVPD
+252 DFYINVPD

-274 IEITDGGYYEIKRT
+274 IEITDGGFYEIKRT
-288 VTDPNGNQVTTR
+288 VTDQNGNQVTTR

-309 VNHCYIYRADGSLIT
+309 VNHCYIYDAAGKVIM
-324 TYDLTGEPGDKTTD
+324 TYKSTD
-338 YESHGTPGEAQYELT
+338 YEAHGTPGETQYELT
-353 SKYKCMNNE
+353 SKFRCMLASD
-362 EKWLKCSEVDHAQF
+362 KWVKRSEVDHAQF
-376 DVQLLLKPRKRIVT
+376 DVQLLLKPRKQIVT
-390 VTKDGKQIS
+390 VTKNGVQSS
-399 QKETDISDST
+399 QTETDISDST
-409 GKSDVTILSAVFTM
+409 GESDVTILSAVFDM
-423 NHRSVVDANNK
+423 SHRSVVDAHNK
-434 CPNHSGLDFNLM
+434 CPDHSGLDFNLM
-446 ANVSQI
+446 ANVNQI
-452 ITVESASVELTASK
+452 IKVEPASVEPTARK

-474 TNQFQFELLNQN
+474 TNQFQFELLDKD

-497 TGQVTFE
+497 TGQVTFDA
-504 SQYFLKP
+504 QYFLRS
-511 GTYTYTIKESIPS
+511 GTYTYTIRESIPG

-538 FYDSHTETVTVTVTA
+538 FYDSHTATVTVTVTE
-553 DAQGKLSASMKYS
+553 DAQGKLSASMEYS
-566 GGSAPVFRN
+566 SGSAPVFRN

-595 TVDHKADAIG
+595 TVDHKADDIG

-635 WKWSYTKLPVQDAGH
+635 WKWSYTKLPVQYAGH

-662 DGYIAGYTSGQNGGT
+662 DGYIAGYTSGQNDGT
-677 LEYTITNTPKDAIT
+677 LEYTITNTPRDAFT

-717 LLQRKCKEVEI
+717 LLQRQCKEVEI

-805 DSKKLLLH
+805 DPKKLLLH

-823 TCTGDA
+823 TCMGDA
-829 KPGSAYNTYYA
+829 KPGNAYNTYYA
-840 ATGSGYH
+840 GTGSGYH

-855 KVWNDASFP
+855 ETWMCPSFT
-864 LDSAV
+864 LDSSV

-884 SADYT
+884 AAVYT
-889 DSNSTTHNLGADH
+889 DSNSTTHDLGADH
-902 TAPLHLTLYYKDSAG
+902 TAPLNLTLRYYKDKDSAG
-917 KSQYQDINTVDAT
+917 KTYYQGIDTVDAT

-937 LRNASLTIP
+937 LHNASLTIP
-946 ADCTDMRLRVNAN
+946 ADCKVVKLQVDTN
-959 GEEGTGEEG
+959 GEEGTNM
-968 TGEERKGKFSDLYLD
+968 FSDLYLD

-990 GMDISVEQKTGRVLL
+990 GMDISVEQDTGRVLL

-1011 SFTVTGKTIPTDV
+1011 SFTVTGKTIPADV

-1034 VWNKQIEITAEEGWI
+1034 AWNKPIEITAEAGWI

-1061 NKIYQYFVEEDPMT
+1061 NRIYQYFVKEDPMT

>member
-1 MLAKSVVRSMTDS
+1 MLAKSVVRNMTDS

-82 LPEHIHTVACTGID
+82 LPEHTHTVACTGID

-150 GERSKDAVHEY
+150 GERSKDKVHEY
-161 LKGFGFPST
+161 LAGLGLPGE
-170 ADGKYVPNSEKN
+170 DGDQYIPNTEKS

-199 NSNPSRWS
+199 SSNTDTFWS
-207 VSEPK
+207 SPPGAMTAVSESYPPQADGSRKVVK
-212 EKVFSTPTETH
+212 EYKPNQIGDMQVHFGEQ
-223 TVLPDGTHK
+223 K
-232 FERTYHASGA
+232 FY
-242 GKGTIRLGDQ
+242 IN
-252 DFYVSVPD
+252 VPD
-260 PTQDKKDFHYDHAD
+260 PNQELKDFHYDHAD
-274 IEITDGGYYEIKRT
+274 IEITDGGFYEIKRT
-288 VTDPNGNQVTTR
+288 VTDQNGNQVTTR

-309 VNHCYIYRADGSLIT
+309 VNHCYIYDAAGKVIK
-324 TYDLTGEPGDKTTD
+324 TYESTD
-338 YESHGTPGEAQYELT
+338 YEAHGTPGETQYELT
-353 SKYKCMNNE
+353 SKFRCMLASD
-362 EKWLKCSEVDHAQF
+362 KWVKRSEVDHAQF
-376 DVQLLLKPRKRIVT
+376 DVQLLLKPRKQIVT
-390 VTKDGKQIS
+390 VTKNGVQIS
-399 QKETDISDST
+399 QTETGISDST
-409 GKSDVTILSAVFTM
+409 GESDVTIPSVVFKM
-423 NHRSVVDANNK
+423 SHRSVVDANNK
-434 CPNHSGLDFNLM
+434 CPDHSGLDFNLM

-452 ITVESASVELTASK
+452 IKVEPASVEPTARK
-466 QLTNGSIG
+466 QLANGSIG
-474 TNQFQFELLNQN
+474 TNQFMFELLDKD

-497 TGQVTFE
+497 TGQVTFDA
-504 SQYFLKP
+504 QYFLRP
-511 GTYTYTIKESIPS
+511 GTYTYTIRESIPS

-529 DGKPYFGGI
+529 DGKPYSRGI

-553 DAQGKLSASMKYS
+553 DAQGKLSASMEYA
-566 GGSAPVFRN
+566 GGSAPVFHN
-575 TAVTEQYMPISVQKV
+575 TAVTERYMPISVQKV

-595 TVDHKADAIG
+595 TVNHTADAIG
-605 FQIWRTESGQPDT
+605 FRIWRIESGQPDA

-630 NDASD
+630 NDASG
-635 WKWSYTKLPVQDAGH
+635 WKWSYTKLPVQYAGR

-691 LSIQKQWLAPDGTPM
+691 LSIRKQWLAPDGTPM

-717 LLQRKCKEVEI
+717 LLQRQCKEVEI

-739 ALLVQ
+739 ALLEQ
-744 YKQPA
+744 YKQHA

-761 TEGTAENVSVV
+761 REGTAENVSVV
-772 SAEKCSAAYANKVFT
+772 SAEKCSAAYANGVFT
-787 VQNIQ
+787 VQDIQ

-805 DSKKLLLH
+805 DSSKLLLH
-813 HTFEGTQEGW
+813 HTFEGTYEGW
-823 TCTGDA
+823 ESTGA
-829 KPGSAYNTYYA
+829 KLGGGYATNYA
-840 ATGSGYH
+840 AIGSDCH

-855 KVWNDASFP
+855 AVWMCPSFK
-864 LDSAV
+864 LDSSV

-884 SADYT
+884 SADFT
-889 DSNSTTHNLGADH
+889 ESNSTTHNLGADH
-902 TAPLHLTLYYKDSAG
+902 TAPLNLTLYYKDSAG
-917 KSQYQDINTVDAT
+917 DPHYQDIDKVDAT

-937 LRNASLTIP
+937 LRNASFTIP
-946 ADCTDMRLRVNAN
+946 ADCQVMKLQVDTN
-959 GEEGTGEEG
+959 GE
-968 TGEERKGKFSDLYLD
+968 KGVNNKFSDLFLD

-990 GMDISVEQKTGRVLL
+990 GMDISVEQNTGRVLL
-1005 NNPEFY
+1005 NNPEF
-1011 SFTVTGKTIPTDV
+1011 SFTVTGKTIPADV
-1024 QQNADNWHLD
+1024 QQKADNWQVD
-1034 VWNKQIEITAEEGWI
+1034 AWNKRIEITAAESWI
-1049 KTLSGAELEQVP
+1049 KTLSGAELEQVS
-1061 NKIYQYFVEEDPMT
+1061 NRIYQYFVEEDPMT

-1092 TPMIIKNQSIAYTLP
+1092 TPIIITNQSIAYTLP

>member
-1 MLAKSVVRSMTDS
+1 MTDS
-14 CVTDIR
+14 YVTDIR

-26 IRLTWILLILGLVVA
+26 IRLAWLLLILGLVVA

-73 ADGGQLICT
+73 ADTADGSQLICT

-138 YEKNVIYVKTAL
+138 YEKNVIYGKTAL
-150 GERSKDAVHEY
+150 GERSKDTVHEY
-161 LKGFGFPST
+161 LANLGLPGT
-170 ADGKYVPNSEKN
+170 NDGKYILNSEES

-199 NSNPSRWS
+199 SSNTDGFWS
-207 VSEPK
+207 S
-212 EKVFSTPTETH
+212 SS
-223 TVLPDGTHK
+223 PDGVLVAGTATTTTLADGTK
-232 FERTYHASGA
+232 KIEKTYSTAKA
-242 GKGTIRLGDQ
+242 GTGVIYFGNQ
-252 DFYVSVPD
+252 SSFYVSVPV
-260 PTQDKKDFHYDHAD
+260 PKEELKDFHYDHAD

-288 VTDPNGNQVTTR
+288 VTDQNGNQVTTR
-300 QIFDSYITG
+300 QIFDSYISG
-309 VNHCYIYRADGSLIT
+309 VNHCYIYNAAGSLIK
-324 TYDLTGEPGDKTTD
+324 TYESTD
-338 YESHGTPGEAQYELT
+338 YQANGKPGETQYELT
-353 SKYKCMNNE
+353 SKYKCMEKE
-362 EKWLKCSEVDHAQF
+362 EKWFKRSEVDHAQF
-376 DVQLLLKPRKRIVT
+376 DVQLLLKPRKQIVT
-390 VTKDGKQIS
+390 VTKDGVQSS
-399 QKETDISDST
+399 QTETDISDST
-409 GKSDVTILSAVFTM
+409 GESDVTILSAVFNM

-434 CPNHSGLDFNLM
+434 CPDHSGLDFNLM
-446 ANVSQI
+446 ANVNQI
-452 ITVESASVELTASK
+452 ITVEPASVEPTAHK

-474 TNQFQFELLNQN
+474 TNQFRFELLDKD

-497 TGQVTFE
+497 TGKVTFE
-504 SQYFLKP
+504 SQYFLMP
-511 GTYTYTIKESIPS
+511 GTYTYTIRESIPS

-529 DGKPYFGGI
+529 DGKPYSRGI
-538 FYDSHTETVTVTVTA
+538 FYDSHTEKVTVTVTA
-553 DAQGKLSASMKYS
+553 DAQGNLSASMAYA
-566 GGSAPVFRN
+566 GGSAPVFHN
-575 TAVTEQYMPISVQKV
+575 TAVTERYMPISVQKV

-595 TVDHKADAIG
+595 TVNHKADAIG
-605 FQIWRTESGQPDT
+605 FRIWRTESGQPDA

-630 NDASD
+630 NDASG
-635 WKWSYTKLPVQDAGH
+635 WKWSYTKLPVQYAGR

-677 LEYTITNTPKDAIT
+677 LEYTITNTSKDAIT

-717 LLQRKCKEVEI
+717 SLQRQCKEVEI

-739 ALLVQ
+739 ALLEQ

-772 SAEKCSAAYANKVFT
+772 SAEKCSAAYANGVFT
-787 VQNIQ
+787 VQDIQ
-792 VGALVRVRCDNVM
+792 VGARVQVRCDNVM
-805 DSKKLLLH
+805 DSTKLLLH
-813 HTFEGTQEGW
+813 HTFEDTQEDW

-829 KPGSAYNTYYA
+829 KPGSAYSTNYA

-855 KVWNDASFP
+855 KAWMGASFT
-864 LDSAV
+864 LDSSV

-884 SADYT
+884 AAVYT
-889 DSNSTTHNLGADH
+889 ESDNTTTHNLGADH
-902 TAPLHLTLYYKDSAG
+902 TAPLNLTLYYEDSAG
-917 KSQYQDINTVDAT
+917 VPNYLGIAAVAAA
-930 SSGTWIH
+930 SSGSWIH

-946 ADCTDMRLRVNAN
+946 ADCTVMKLQVDAN
-959 GEEGTGEEG
+959 GEEGTD
-968 TGEERKGKFSDLYLD
+968 KFSDLFLD

-990 GMDISVEQKTGRVLL
+990 GMDISVEQNTGRVLL

-1011 SFTVTGKTIPTDV
+1011 SFTVTGKTIPADV

-1034 VWNKQIEITAEEGWI
+1034 AWNKQIEITAAEGWI
-1049 KTLSGAELEQVP
+1049 KTLSGAELGQVS
-1061 NKIYQYFVEEDPMT
+1061 NRIYQYFVEEDPMT

-1081 SDMYVSSNTAQ
+1081 SDMSVSSNTAQ
-1092 TPMIIKNQSIAYTLP
+1092 TPIIIKNQSIAYTLP

-1135 IRRKRRSSA
+1135 IRSKRRSSA

>member
-1 MLAKSVVRSMTDS
+1 MAKSVVRSMTDS

-73 ADGGQLICT
+73 ADIADGGQLICT

-150 GERSKDAVHEY
+150 GERSKDKVHEY
-161 LKGFGFPST
+161 LAGLGLPGE
-170 ADGKYVPNSEKN
+170 DGDQYIPNTEKS

-199 NSNPSRWS
+199 SSNTDTFWS
-207 VSEPK
+207 SPPGAMTAVSESYPPQADGSRKVVK
-212 EKVFSTPTETH
+212 EYKPNQIGDMQVHFGEQ
-223 TVLPDGTHK
+223 K
-232 FERTYHASGA
+232 FY
-242 GKGTIRLGDQ
+242 IN
-252 DFYVSVPD
+252 VPD
-260 PTQDKKDFHYDHAD
+260 PNQELKDFHYDHAD
-274 IEITDGGYYEIKRT
+274 IEITDGGFYEIKRT
-288 VTDPNGNQVTTR
+288 VTDQNGNQVTTR

-309 VNHCYIYRADGSLIT
+309 VNHCYIYDAAGKVIK
-324 TYDLTGEPGDKTTD
+324 TYESTD
-338 YESHGTPGEAQYELT
+338 YEAHGTPGETQYELT
-353 SKYKCMNNE
+353 SKFRCMLASD
-362 EKWLKCSEVDHAQF
+362 KWVKRSEVDHAQF
-376 DVQLLLKPRKRIVT
+376 DVQLLLKPRKQIVT
-390 VTKDGKQIS
+390 VTKNGVQIS
-399 QKETDISDST
+399 QTETGISDST
-409 GKSDVTILSAVFTM
+409 GESDVTIPSVVFKM
-423 NHRSVVDANNK
+423 SHRSVVDANNK
-434 CPNHSGLDFNLM
+434 CPDHSGLDFNLM
-446 ANVSQI
+446 ANVNQI
-452 ITVESASVELTASK
+452 IKVEPASVEPTASK
-466 QLTNGSIG
+466 HLTNGSIG
-474 TNQFQFELLNQN
+474 TNQFMFELLDKD

-497 TGQVTFE
+497 TGQVTFDA
-504 SQYFLKP
+504 QYFLRP
-511 GTYTYTIKESIPS
+511 GTYTYTIRENIPG

-538 FYDSHTETVTVTVTA
+538 FYDSHTATVTVKVTE
-553 DAQGKLSASMKYS
+553 DAQGNLSASMEYP

-575 TAVTEQYMPISVQKV
+575 TAVTEWYMPISVQKV
-590 WSDSS
+590 WRDSS
-595 TVDHKADAIG
+595 TVSHTADAIG
-605 FQIWRTESGQPDT
+605 FQIWRIESGQPDA

-624 KSKFYL
+624 KRKFYL
-630 NDASD
+630 NDASG
-635 WKWSYTKLPVQDAGH
+635 WKWSYTRLPVQYAGR

-706 QGTPTAQSVSA
+706 QGAPTAQSVSA
-717 LLQRKCKEVEI
+717 LLQRQCKEVEI

-739 ALLVQ
+739 ALLEQ

-761 TEGTAENVSVV
+761 TEGTAENFSVV
-772 SAEKCSAAYANKVFT
+772 SADKCSAAYANGVFT
-787 VQNIQ
+787 VQDIQ
-792 VGALVRVRCDNVM
+792 VGALVRVRFDNVM
-805 DSKKLLLH
+805 DPTKLLLH
-813 HTFEGTQEGW
+813 HTFEGTDEGW
-823 TCTGDA
+823 TSTGYA
-829 KPGSAYNTYYA
+829 KLGGGYATNYA
-840 ATGSGYH
+840 AIGSDCH

-855 KVWNDASFP
+855 EKWMAVAFP
-864 LDSAV
+864 LDSNV
-869 IKPGQTYSFSAYLNR
+869 IKPGQTYSFSAYVNR
-884 SADYT
+884 AAVYT
-889 DSNSTTHNLGADH
+889 ESDNKTTHPLGADH
-902 TAPLHLTLYYKDSAG
+902 TAPLNLALYYEDSTGGPHYLNIA
-917 KSQYQDINTVDAT
+917 TVGAV
-930 SSGTWIH
+930 SSGSWIH
-937 LRNASLTIP
+937 LRKARLTIP
-946 ADCTDMRLRVNAN
+946 ADCKVMRLHVDAN
-959 GEEGTGEEG
+959 GEEGTG
-968 TGEERKGKFSDLYLD
+968 KFSDLFLD

-990 GMDISVEQKTGRVLL
+990 GMDISVEQNTGRVLL

-1011 SFTVTGKTIPTDV
+1011 RFTVKEKTIPTDV
-1024 QQNADNWHLD
+1024 KQNADNWHLD
-1034 VWNKQIEITAEEGWI
+1034 AWNKRIEITAEEGWI
-1049 KTLSGAELEQVP
+1049 KTLSGTELEQVP
-1061 NKIYQYFVEEDPMT
+1061 NRIYQYFVKEDPMT

>member
-14 CVTDIR
+14 YVTDIR

-73 ADGGQLICT
+73 ADIADGGQLICT

-96 TANNGPPVVEITTP
+96 TANNEPPVVEITTP
-110 TEDPTEPATEPER
+110 TEAPTEPATEPER

-138 YEKNVIYVKTAL
+138 YEKNVIYVNTAL
-150 GERSKDAVHEY
+150 GERSKDTVHEW
-161 LKGFGFPST
+161 LDLGLPGEN
-170 ADGKYVPNSEKN
+170 DGKYFKNSKES

-199 NSNPSRWS
+199 SSSTDTFWS
-207 VSEPK
+207 A
-212 EKVFSTPTETH
+212 
-223 TVLPDGTHK
+223 PDGAMTLVNESYTIQADGSRKVVKEYKPNQTGDMQVHFGEQK
-232 FERTYHASGA
+232 FY
-242 GKGTIRLGDQ
+242 IN
-252 DFYVSVPD
+252 VPD
-260 PTQDKKDFHYDHAD
+260 PKQELEAFHYDHAD
-274 IEITDGGYYEIKRT
+274 IEITDGGFYEIKRT
-288 VTDPNGNQVTTR
+288 VTDQNGNQVTTR

-309 VNHCYIYRADGSLIT
+309 VNHCYIYNAAGKVIK
-324 TYDLTGEPGDKTTD
+324 TYESTD
-338 YESHGTPGEAQYELT
+338 YESNGKPGETQYELT
-353 SKYKCMNNE
+353 SKYRCMGNDK
-362 EKWLKCSEVDHAQF
+362 KWVKPSEVDHAQF
-376 DVQLLLKPRKRIVT
+376 DVQLLLKPRRQIVT
-390 VTKDGKQIS
+390 VTQNGVQIS

-409 GKSDVTILSAVFTM
+409 GESDVTILSAVFDM
-423 NHRSVVDANNK
+423 SHRSVVDANNK
-434 CPNHSGLDFNLM
+434 CPDHSGLDFNLM
-446 ANVSQI
+446 ANVNQI
-452 ITVESASVELTASK
+452 IKVEPASVEPTARK

-474 TNQFQFELLNQN
+474 TNQFMFELLDKD

-497 TGQVTFE
+497 TGQVTFDA
-504 SQYFLKP
+504 QYFVMP
-511 GTYTYTIKESIPS
+511 GTYTYTIRENIPG

-538 FYDSHTETVTVTVTA
+538 FYDSHTETVKVKVTE
-553 DAQGKLSASMKYS
+553 DAQGNLSASMEYP

-575 TAVTEQYMPISVQKV
+575 TAVTEWYMPISVQKV
-590 WSDSS
+590 WRDSRP
-595 TVDHKADAIG
+595 VDHTADAIG
-605 FQIWRTESGQPDT
+605 FQIWRIESGQPDA

-624 KSKFYL
+624 KRKFYL
-630 NDASD
+630 NDASG
-635 WKWSYTKLPVQDAGH
+635 WKWSYTRLPVQYAGR

-677 LEYTITNTPKDAIT
+677 LEYTITNTPKDSIT
-691 LSIQKQWLAPDGTPM
+691 LSIQKQWLAPDGKPM
-706 QGTPTAQSVSA
+706 QGAPTAQSVSA
-717 LLQRKCKEVEI
+717 LLQRQCKEVEI

-739 ALLVQ
+739 ALLEQ

-772 SAEKCSAAYANKVFT
+772 SADKCSAAYANGVFT
-787 VQNIQ
+787 VQDIQ

-805 DSKKLLLH
+805 DSSSLLLH
-813 HTFEGTQEGW
+813 HTFESTFEKW
-823 TCTGDA
+823 ESTGDA
-829 KPGSAYNTYYA
+829 MLGGGYYTNYVA
-840 ATGSGYH
+840 GSGPDCH
-847 ALKIYNRT
+847 SLKIYNRT
-855 KVWNDASFP
+855 QDWASAVFT
-864 LDSAV
+864 LDSSV

-884 SADYT
+884 AAVYT
-889 DSNSTTHNLGADH
+889 ESDNSTTHNLGADH
-902 TAPLHLTLYYKDSAG
+902 TAPLNLTLYYEDSAG
-917 KSQYQDINTVDAT
+917 GSNYLNIATVGAAP
-930 SSGTWIH
+930 SGSWIH

-946 ADCTDMRLRVNAN
+946 VGCTNMKLQVETN
-959 GEEGTGEEG
+959 GEEGTD
-968 TGEERKGKFSDLYLD
+968 KFSDLFLD

-990 GMDISVEQKTGRVLL
+990 GMDISVEQNTGRVLL

-1011 SFTVTGKTIPTDV
+1011 SFTVTGKTIPADV
-1024 QQNADNWHLD
+1024 QQNVDNWHLD
-1034 VWNKQIEITAEEGWI
+1034 AWNKRIEITAVEGWI
-1049 KTLSGAELEQVP
+1049 KTLSGTELDQVP
-1061 NKIYQYFVEEDPMT
+1061 NRIYQYFVQEDPMT

-1092 TPMIIKNQSIAYTLP
+1092 TPIIIKNQSIAYTLP

>member
-1 MLAKSVVRSMTDS
+1 MAKSVVRSMTDS

-110 TEDPTEPATEPER
+110 TEDPTEPATESER

-161 LKGFGFPST
+161 LAGFGYPKT
-170 ADGKYVPNSEKN
+170 DDGKYVPNSENN

-199 NSNPSRWS
+199 SSSTTTFWS
-207 VSEPK
+207 GPDGAMTTVSESYTIQADGSRKGVK
-212 EKVFSTPTETH
+212 EYKPNQT
-223 TVLPDGTHK
+223 
-232 FERTYHASGA
+232 GA
-242 GKGTIRLGDQ
+242 MDVHFGDQ
-252 DFYVSVPD
+252 VFYINVPD
-260 PTQDKKDFHYDHAD
+260 PNQDLKDFHYDHAD

-288 VTDPNGNQVTTR
+288 VTDQNGNQVTTR

-309 VNHCYIYRADGSLIT
+309 VNHCYIYNAAGTRIM
-324 TYDLTGEPGDKTTD
+324 TYESTD
-338 YESHGTPGEAQYELT
+338 YESHGKPGETQYELT
-353 SKYKCMNNE
+353 SKYKCMNKE
-362 EKWLKCSEVDHAQF
+362 AKWFKRSEVDHAQF
-376 DVQLLLKPRKRIVT
+376 DVQLLLKPRKQIVT

-399 QKETDISDST
+399 QTETDISDSS
-409 GKSDVTILSAVFTM
+409 GESDVTILSAEFTM

-446 ANVSQI
+446 ANVNHI
-452 ITVESASVELTASK
+452 ITVEPASVELTAHK

-474 TNQFQFELLNQN
+474 TKQFQFELLDKD

-497 TGQVTFE
+497 NGQVTFE

-511 GTYTYTIKESIPS
+511 GTYTYTIRESIPS

-529 DGKPYFGGI
+529 DGKPYSGGI

-553 DAQGKLSASMKYS
+553 DAQGNLSASMAYS

-575 TAVTEQYMPISVQKV
+575 TAVTEWYMPISVQKV

-595 TVDHKADAIG
+595 TVDHTADAIG
-605 FQIWRTESGQPDT
+605 FRIWRTESGQPDA

-630 NDASD
+630 NDASG
-635 WKWSYTKLPVQDAGH
+635 WKWSYTKLPVQYAGR

-706 QGTPTAQSVSA
+706 KGTPTAQSVSA
-717 LLQRKCKEVEI
+717 LLQRHCKEVEI

-792 VGALVRVRCDNVM
+792 VGALVRVRCDNVVK
-805 DSKKLLLH
+805 DPKKLLLH

-829 KPGSAYNTYYA
+829 KPGNAHNTYYA
-840 ATGSGYH
+840 ATGSSYH

-855 KVWNDASFP
+855 KVWNDASCP

-884 SADYT
+884 AAVYT
-889 DSNSTTHNLGADH
+889 ESNNSTQHDLGADH

-917 KSQYQDINTVDAT
+917 KSQYLDINTVDAT

-1011 SFTVTGKTIPTDV
+1011 SFTVTGKTIPAVV

-1049 KTLSGAELEQVP
+1049 KTLSGTELEQVP

>member
-14 CVTDIR
+14 YVTDIR

-161 LKGFGFPST
+161 LANLGLPGT
-170 ADGKYVPNSEKN
+170 NDGKYILNSEEN

-192 ELCIYTD
+192 ELCYYTD
-199 NSNPSRWS
+199 DSNPSRWS
-207 VSEPK
+207 GSEPN
-212 EKVFSTPTETH
+212 EPNGKVFSTPTETH
-223 TVLPDGTHK
+223 TVLQDGTHK
-232 FERTYHASGA
+232 FERTYQASGA
-242 GKGTIRLGDQ
+242 GKGTIHLGDQ
-252 DFYVSVPD
+252 TFYVSVPD
-260 PTQDKKDFHYDHAD
+260 SEQKLHYDHAD
-274 IEITDGGYYEIKRT
+274 IEITDGGYYEIERT
-288 VTDPNGNQVTTR
+288 VTDQNGNQVTTR
-300 QIFDSYITG
+300 QIFDSYISG
-309 VNHCYIYRADGSLIT
+309 VNHCYIYKADGTRIM
-324 TYDLTGEPGDKTTD
+324 TYESTD
-338 YESHGTPGEAQYELT
+338 YESNGKPGETQYELT
-353 SKYKCMNNE
+353 SKYKCMNKE
-362 EKWLKCSEVDHAQF
+362 AKWFKRSEVDHAQF
-376 DVQLLLKPRKRIVT
+376 DVQLLLKPRQQIVT
-390 VTKDGKQIS
+390 VTRDGVQIS
-399 QKETDISDST
+399 QTKTDISDSS
-409 GKSDVTILSAVFTM
+409 GESDVTILSAEFTM

-434 CPNHSGLDFNLM
+434 CPDHSGLDFNLM
-446 ANVSQI
+446 ANVNQI
-452 ITVESASVELTASK
+452 ITVKPASVEPTAHK

-474 TNQFQFELLNQN
+474 TNQFRFELLDKD

-497 TGQVTFE
+497 TGKVTFE
-504 SQYFLKP
+504 SQYFLMP
-511 GTYTYTIKESIPS
+511 GTYTYTIRESIPS

-529 DGKPYFGGI
+529 DGKPYSRGI
-538 FYDSHTETVTVTVTA
+538 FYDSHTEKVTVTVTA
-553 DAQGKLSASMKYS
+553 DAQGNLSASMAYS
-566 GGSAPVFRN
+566 GGSAPVFHN
-575 TAVTEQYMPISVQKV
+575 TAVTERYMPISVQKV

-605 FQIWRTESGQPDT
+605 FRIWRTESGQPDA

-630 NDASD
+630 NDASG
-635 WKWSYTKLPVQDAGH
+635 WKWSYTKLPVQYAGH

-677 LEYTITNTPKDAIT
+677 LEYTITNTTKDAIT

-717 LLQRKCKEVEI
+717 LLQRQCKEVEI
-728 PVTIQVVSPAG
+728 PVTIQVVSPVG

-772 SAEKCSAAYANKVFT
+772 SAEKCSAAYANGEFT

-792 VGALVRVRCDNVM
+792 VGARVQVRCNNVM
-805 DSKKLLLH
+805 DSSKLLLH

-823 TCTGDA
+823 ECMGGA
-829 KPGSAYNTYYA
+829 KPGDAHATYYA
-840 ATGSGYH
+840 GTGSGSH

-855 KVWNDASFP
+855 KVWMDASFP
-864 LDSAV
+864 LDSSV

-884 SADYT
+884 SAVYT
-889 DSNSTTHNLGADH
+889 ESDNKTTHNLGADH
-902 TAPLHLTLYYKDSAG
+902 TAPLHLTLYYKDSADE
-917 KSQYQDINTVDAT
+917 SQYLDINTVDAT

-946 ADCTDMRLRVNAN
+946 ADCTGMKLRVNAN
-959 GEEGTGEEG
+959 GEDGTD
-968 TGEERKGKFSDLYLD
+968 KFSDLYLD

-990 GMDISVEQKTGRVLL
+990 GMDISVEQNTGRVLL

-1011 SFTVTGKTIPTDV
+1011 SFTVTGQTIPAVV

-1034 VWNKQIEITAEEGWI
+1034 AWNKRIEITAAEGWI
-1049 KTLSGAELEQVP
+1049 KTLSGTELEQVP

-1075 GFTPSY
+1075 GFTTSY

-1092 TPMIIKNQSIAYTLP
+1092 TPIIIKNQSIAYTLP

>member
-1 MLAKSVVRSMTDS
+1 MTDS
-14 CVTDIR
+14 YVTDIR

-26 IRLTWILLILGLVVA
+26 IRLAWLLLILGLVVA

-73 ADGGQLICT
+73 ADTADGSQLICT

-150 GERSKDAVHEY
+150 GERSKDTVHEY
-161 LKGFGFPST
+161 LANLGLPGT
-170 ADGKYVPNSEKN
+170 NDGKYILNSEES

-199 NSNPSRWS
+199 SSNTDGFWS
-207 VSEPK
+207 S
-212 EKVFSTPTETH
+212 SS
-223 TVLPDGTHK
+223 PDGVLVAGTATTTTLADGTK
-232 FERTYHASGA
+232 KIEKTYSTAKA
-242 GKGTIRLGDQ
+242 GTGVIYFGNQ
-252 DFYVSVPD
+252 SSFYVSVPV
-260 PTQDKKDFHYDHAD
+260 PKEELKDFHYDHAD

-288 VTDPNGNQVTTR
+288 VTDQNGNQVTTR
-300 QIFDSYITG
+300 QIFDSYISG
-309 VNHCYIYRADGSLIT
+309 VNHCYIYNAAGSLIK
-324 TYDLTGEPGDKTTD
+324 TYESTD
-338 YESHGTPGEAQYELT
+338 YQANGKPGETQYELT
-353 SKYKCMNNE
+353 SKYKCMEKE
-362 EKWLKCSEVDHAQF
+362 EKWFKRSEVDHAQF
-376 DVQLLLKPRKRIVT
+376 DVQLLLKPRKQIVT
-390 VTKDGKQIS
+390 VTKDGVQSS
-399 QKETDISDST
+399 QTETDISDST
-409 GKSDVTILSAVFTM
+409 GESDVTILSAVFNM

-434 CPNHSGLDFNLM
+434 CPDHSGLDFNLM
-446 ANVSQI
+446 ANVNQI
-452 ITVESASVELTASK
+452 ITVEPASVEPTAHK

-474 TNQFQFELLNQN
+474 TNQFRFELLDKD

-497 TGQVTFE
+497 TGKVTFE
-504 SQYFLKP
+504 SQYFLMP
-511 GTYTYTIKESIPS
+511 GTYTYTIRESIPS

-529 DGKPYFGGI
+529 DGKPYSRGI
-538 FYDSHTETVTVTVTA
+538 FYDSHTEKVTVTVTA
-553 DAQGKLSASMKYS
+553 DAQGNLSASMAYA
-566 GGSAPVFRN
+566 GGSAPVFHN
-575 TAVTEQYMPISVQKV
+575 TAVTERYMPISVQKV

-595 TVDHKADAIG
+595 TVNHKADAIG
-605 FQIWRTESGQPDT
+605 FRIWRTESGQPDA

-630 NDASD
+630 NDASG
-635 WKWSYTKLPVQDAGH
+635 WKWSYTKLPVQYAGR

-677 LEYTITNTPKDAIT
+677 LEYTITNTTKDAIT

-717 LLQRKCKEVEI
+717 LLQRQCKEVEI

-739 ALLVQ
+739 ALLEQ
-744 YKQPA
+744 YKQHA

-761 TEGTAENVSVV
+761 TEGTAENVSVD
-772 SAEKCSAAYANKVFT
+772 SAENCSAAYANGVFT
-787 VQNIQ
+787 VQDIQ
-792 VGALVRVRCDNVM
+792 VGARVQVRCDNVM
-805 DSKKLLLH
+805 DSTKLLLH
-813 HTFEGTQEGW
+813 HTFEDTQEDW

-829 KPGSAYNTYYA
+829 KPGSAYSTNYA

-855 KVWNDASFP
+855 KAWMGASFT
-864 LDSAV
+864 LDSSV

-884 SADYT
+884 AAVYT
-889 DSNSTTHNLGADH
+889 ESDNTTTHNLGADH
-902 TAPLHLTLYYKDSAG
+902 TAPLNLTLYYEDSAG
-917 KSQYQDINTVDAT
+917 VPNYLGIAAVAAA
-930 SSGTWIH
+930 SSGSWIH

-946 ADCTDMRLRVNAN
+946 ADCTVMKLQVDAN
-959 GEEGTGEEG
+959 GEEGTD
-968 TGEERKGKFSDLYLD
+968 KFSDLFLD

-990 GMDISVEQKTGRVLL
+990 GMDISVEQNTGRVLL

-1011 SFTVTGKTIPTDV
+1011 SFTVTGKTIPADV

-1034 VWNKQIEITAEEGWI
+1034 AWNKQIEITAAEGWI
-1049 KTLSGAELEQVP
+1049 KTLSGVELGQVS
-1061 NKIYQYFVEEDPMT
+1061 NRIYQYFVQEDPMT

-1107 ATGGVGLVPFLGG
+1107 ATGGVGLVLFLGG

-1135 IRRKRRSSA
+1135 IRSKRRSSA

>member
-14 CVTDIR
+14 YVTDIR

-123 ETVQLPNYLADASAS
+123 ETVQLPNYLADTSAS

-161 LKGFGFPST
+161 LDGLGLPGT
-170 ADGKYVPNSEKN
+170 NDGKYILNSEES

-192 ELCIYTD
+192 ELCYYTD
-199 NSNPSRWS
+199 DSNPSRWS
-207 VSEPK
+207 ESVPK
-212 EKVFSTPTETH
+212 GEVFSTPTEAH
-223 TVLPDGTHK
+223 TVLSDGTHK
-232 FERTYHASGA
+232 FERTYHASGV
-242 GKGTIRLGDQ
+242 GKGKIYLGSQ
-252 DFYVSVPD
+252 TFYVSVPD
-260 PTQDKKDFHYDHAD
+260 PDQELKDFHYDHAD
-274 IEITDGGYYEIKRT
+274 IEITDGGFYEIKRT
-288 VTDPNGNQVTTR
+288 VTDQNGNQVTTR
-300 QIFDSYITG
+300 QIFDSYISG
-309 VNHCYIYRADGSLIT
+309 VNHCYIYNATGSVIM
-324 TYDLTGEPGDKTTD
+324 TYKSTD
-338 YESHGTPGEAQYELT
+338 YEAHGTPGETQYELT
-353 SKYKCMNNE
+353 SKFRCMLASD
-362 EKWLKCSEVDHAQF
+362 KWVKRSEVDHAQF
-376 DVQLLLKPRKRIVT
+376 DVQLLLKPRKQIVT
-390 VTKDGKQIS
+390 VTKNGVQIS
-399 QKETDISDST
+399 QTETDISDST
-409 GKSDVTILSAVFTM
+409 GESDVTILSAVFDM
-423 NHRSVVDANNK
+423 SHRSVVDANNK
-434 CPNHSGLDFNLM
+434 CPDHSGLDFNLM
-446 ANVSQI
+446 ANVNQI
-452 ITVESASVELTASK
+452 ITVEPASVEPTARK

-474 TNQFQFELLNQN
+474 TNQFRFELLDKD

-504 SQYFLKP
+504 SQYFLMP
-511 GTYTYTIKESIPS
+511 GTYTYTIRESIPS

-529 DGKPYFGGI
+529 DGKPYSRGI

-553 DAQGKLSASMKYS
+553 DAQGNLSASMAYS
-566 GGSAPVFRN
+566 GGSAPVFHN
-575 TAVTEQYMPISVQKV
+575 TAVTERYMPISVQKV

-605 FQIWRTESGQPDT
+605 FRIWRTESGQPDA

-630 NDASD
+630 NDASG
-635 WKWSYTKLPVQDAGH
+635 WKWSYTKLPVQYAGH

-677 LEYTITNTPKDAIT
+677 LEYTITNTTKDAIT

-717 LLQRKCKEVEI
+717 LLQRQCKEVEI
-728 PVTIQVVSPAG
+728 PVTIQVVSPVG

-772 SAEKCSAAYANKVFT
+772 SAEKCSAAYANGEFT

-792 VGALVRVRCDNVM
+792 VGARVQVRCNNVM
-805 DSKKLLLH
+805 DSSKLLLH

-823 TCTGDA
+823 ECMGGA
-829 KPGSAYNTYYA
+829 KPGDAHATYYA
-840 ATGSGYH
+840 GTGSGSH

-855 KVWNDASFP
+855 KVWMDASFP
-864 LDSAV
+864 LDSSV

-884 SADYT
+884 SAVYT
-889 DSNSTTHNLGADH
+889 ESDNKTTHNLGADH
-902 TAPLHLTLYYKDSAG
+902 TAPLHLTLYYKDSADE
-917 KSQYQDINTVDAT
+917 SQYLDINTVDAT

-946 ADCTDMRLRVNAN
+946 ADCTGMKLRVNAN
-959 GEEGTGEEG
+959 GEDGTD
-968 TGEERKGKFSDLYLD
+968 KFSDLYLD

-990 GMDISVEQKTGRVLL
+990 GMDISVEQDKGRVLL

-1011 SFTVTGKTIPTDV
+1011 SFAVTGKTIPTDV

-1034 VWNKQIEITAEEGWI
+1034 AWKKQIEITAAEGWI
-1049 KTLSGAELEQVP
+1049 KTLSGTELEQVP

-1075 GFTPSY
+1075 GFTTSY

>member
-1 MLAKSVVRSMTDS
+1 MLAKSVVRNMTDS

-110 TEDPTEPATEPER
+110 TEAPTEPATEPER
-123 ETVQLPNYLADASAS
+123 ETVQLPNYLAGDSAS

-150 GERSKDAVHEY
+150 GERSKDMVHEW
-161 LKGFGFPST
+161 LDLGLPGEN
-170 ADGKYVPNSEKN
+170 DGKYFKNSKES

-199 NSNPSRWS
+199 SSSTDTFWSKPSGAMTT
-207 VSEPK
+207 VSESYPPQADGSRKVVK
-212 EKVFSTPTETH
+212 EYKPNQT
-223 TVLPDGTHK
+223 
-232 FERTYHASGA
+232 GA
-242 GKGTIRLGDQ
+242 MEVHFGDQ
-252 DFYVSVPD
+252 VFYINVPD
-260 PTQDKKDFHYDHAD
+260 PNQELKPFHYDHAD
-274 IEITDGGYYEIKRT
+274 IEITDGGFYEIKRT
-288 VTDPNGNQVTTR
+288 VTDQNGNQVTTR

-309 VNHCYIYRADGSLIT
+309 VNHCYIYNAAGTVIM
-324 TYDLTGEPGDKTTD
+324 TYESTD
-338 YESHGTPGEAQYELT
+338 YESNGKPGETQYELT
-353 SKYKCMNNE
+353 SKYRCVGNDK
-362 EKWLKCSEVDHAQF
+362 KHVKPSEVDHAQF
-376 DVQLLLKPRKRIVT
+376 DVQLLLKPRRQIVT
-390 VTKDGKQIS
+390 VTKNGVQS
-399 QKETDISDST
+399 SPTETDISDPT
-409 GKSDVTILSAVFTM
+409 GESDATIPSVVFKM
-423 NHRSVVDANNK
+423 SHRSVVDANNK
-434 CPNHSGLDFNLM
+434 CPDHSGLDFNLM

-452 ITVESASVELTASK
+452 IKVEPASVEPTARK
-466 QLTNGSIG
+466 QLANGSIG
-474 TNQFQFELLNQN
+474 TNQFMFELLDKD

-497 TGQVTFE
+497 TGQVTFDA
-504 SQYFLKP
+504 QYFLRP
-511 GTYTYTIKESIPS
+511 GTYTYTIRENIPG

-538 FYDSHTETVTVTVTA
+538 FYDSHTATVTVKVTE
-553 DAQGKLSASMKYS
+553 DAQGNLSASMEYP

-575 TAVTEQYMPISVQKV
+575 TAVTEWYMPISVQKV
-590 WSDSS
+590 WRDSS
-595 TVDHKADAIG
+595 TVSHTADAIG
-605 FQIWRTESGQPDT
+605 FQIWRIESGQPDA

-630 NDASD
+630 NAASG
-635 WKWSYTKLPVQDAGH
+635 WKWSYTRLPVQYAGR

-706 QGTPTAQSVSA
+706 QGAPTAQSVSA
-717 LLQRKCKEVEI
+717 LLQRQCKEVEI

-739 ALLVQ
+739 ALLEQ
-744 YKQPA
+744 YKQHA

-772 SAEKCSAAYANKVFT
+772 SADKCSAAYANGVFT
-787 VQNIQ
+787 VQDIQ
-792 VGALVRVRCDNVM
+792 VGALVRVRFDNVM
-805 DSKKLLLH
+805 DPTKLLLH
-813 HTFEGTQEGW
+813 HTFEGTDEGW
-823 TCTGDA
+823 TSTGYA
-829 KPGSAYNTYYA
+829 KLGGGYATNYA
-840 ATGSGYH
+840 AIGSDCH

-855 KVWNDASFP
+855 EKWMAVAFP
-864 LDSAV
+864 LDSNV
-869 IKPGQTYSFSAYLNR
+869 IKPGQTYSFSAYVNR
-884 SADYT
+884 AAVYT
-889 DSNSTTHNLGADH
+889 ESDNKTTHPLGADH
-902 TAPLHLTLYYKDSAG
+902 TAPLNLALYYEDSTGGPHYLNIA
-917 KSQYQDINTVDAT
+917 TVGAV
-930 SSGTWIH
+930 SSGSWIH
-937 LRNASLTIP
+937 LRKASLTIP
-946 ADCTDMRLRVNAN
+946 ADCKVMRLHVDAN
-959 GEEGTGEEG
+959 GEEGTD
-968 TGEERKGKFSDLYLD
+968 KFSDLFLD

-990 GMDISVEQKTGRVLL
+990 GMDISVEQNTGRVLL

-1011 SFTVTGKTIPTDV
+1011 SFTVTGKTIPADV
-1024 QQNADNWHLD
+1024 QQNVDNWHLD
-1034 VWNKQIEITAEEGWI
+1034 AWNKPIEITAAEDWI
-1049 KTLSGAELEQVP
+1049 KTLSGTELEQVP
-1061 NKIYQYFVEEDPMT
+1061 NRIYQYFVEEDPMT

>member
-14 CVTDIR
+14 YVTDIR

-161 LKGFGFPST
+161 LADLGLPGT
-170 ADGKYVPNSEKN
+170 NDGKYILNSAES

-192 ELCIYTD
+192 ELCYYTD
-199 NSNPSRWS
+199 DSNLSRWS
-207 VSEPK
+207 KSDPK
-212 EKVFSTPTETH
+212 EAVFSTPTQTG
-223 TVLPDGTHK
+223 TKLSDGTYK
-232 FERTYHASGA
+232 FEITYHAKGA
-242 GKGTIRLGDQ
+242 GTGEIHLGSQ
-252 DFYVSVPD
+252 TFYVSVPD
-260 PTQDKKDFHYDHAD
+260 PDQELKDFHYDHAD
-274 IEITDGGYYEIKRT
+274 IEITDGGFYEIKRT
-288 VTDPNGNQVTTR
+288 VTDQNGNQVTTR

-309 VNHCYIYRADGSLIT
+309 VNHCYIYNAAGKVIM
-324 TYDLTGEPGDKTTD
+324 TYKSTD
-338 YESHGTPGEAQYELT
+338 YEAHGTPGETQYELT
-353 SKYKCMNNE
+353 SKFRCMLASD
-362 EKWLKCSEVDHAQF
+362 KWVKRSEVDHAQF
-376 DVQLLLKPRKRIVT
+376 DVQLLLKPRKQIVT
-390 VTKDGKQIS
+390 VTKNGVQSS
-399 QKETDISDST
+399 QTETDISDST
-409 GKSDVTILSAVFTM
+409 GESDVTILSAVFDM
-423 NHRSVVDANNK
+423 SHRSVVDAHNK
-434 CPNHSGLDFNLM
+434 CPDHSGLDFNLM
-446 ANVSQI
+446 ANVNQI
-452 ITVESASVELTASK
+452 IKVEPASVEPTARK
-466 QLTNGSIG
+466 QLANGSIG
-474 TNQFQFELLNQN
+474 TNQFMFELLDKD

-497 TGQVTFE
+497 TGQVTFDA
-504 SQYFLKP
+504 QYFLRP
-511 GTYTYTIKESIPS
+511 GTYTYTIRENIPG

-538 FYDSHTETVTVTVTA
+538 FYDSHTATVTVKVTA
-553 DAQGKLSASMKYS
+553 DAQGNLSASMEYP

-575 TAVTEQYMPISVQKV
+575 TAVTEWYMPISVQKV
-590 WSDSS
+590 WRDSS
-595 TVDHKADAIG
+595 TVSHTADAIG
-605 FQIWRTESGQPDT
+605 FRIWRIESGQPDA

-630 NDASD
+630 NAASG
-635 WKWSYTKLPVQDAGH
+635 WKWSYTRLPVQYAGR

-706 QGTPTAQSVSA
+706 QGAPTAQSVSA
-717 LLQRKCKEVEI
+717 LLQRQCKEVEI

-739 ALLVQ
+739 ALLEQ

-772 SAEKCSAAYANKVFT
+772 SADKCSAAYANGVFT
-787 VQNIQ
+787 VQDIQ

-805 DSKKLLLH
+805 DPTKLLLH
-813 HTFEGTQEGW
+813 HTFEGTYEGW
-823 TCTGDA
+823 ESTGA
-829 KPGSAYNTYYA
+829 KLGGGYATNYA
-840 ATGSGYH
+840 AIGSDCH

-855 KVWNDASFP
+855 EKWMAVAFP
-864 LDSAV
+864 LDSNV
-869 IKPGQTYSFSAYLNR
+869 IKPGQTYSFSAYVNR
-884 SADYT
+884 AAVYT
-889 DSNSTTHNLGADH
+889 ESDNKTTHPLGADH
-902 TAPLHLTLYYKDSAG
+902 TAPLNLTLYYEDSAG
-917 KSQYQDINTVDAT
+917 EPNYLNIDTVDAV
-930 SSGTWIH
+930 SSGSWIH
-937 LRNASLTIP
+937 LRKARLTIP
-946 ADCTDMRLRVNAN
+946 ADCKVMRLHVDAN
-959 GEEGTGEEG
+959 GEEGTD
-968 TGEERKGKFSDLYLD
+968 KFSDLFLD

-990 GMDISVEQKTGRVLL
+990 GMDISVEQNTGRVLL
-1005 NNPEFY
+1005 NNPEF
-1011 SFTVTGKTIPTDV
+1011 SFTVTGNTIPANV

-1034 VWNKQIEITAEEGWI
+1034 AWNKRIEITAAEGWI
-1049 KTLSGAELEQVP
+1049 KTLSGTELGQVS

>member
-1 MLAKSVVRSMTDS
+1 MLAKSVVRNMTDS

-110 TEDPTEPATEPER
+110 TEAPTEPATEPER

-150 GERSKDAVHEY
+150 GERSKDMVHEW
-161 LKGFGFPST
+161 LDLGLPGENN
-170 ADGKYVPNSEKN
+170 GKYFKNSKES

-192 ELCIYTD
+192 ELCYYTD
-199 NSNPSRWS
+199 DSNPVRGSE
-207 VSEPK
+207 SEPSGA
-212 EKVFSTPTETH
+212 VFSTPTETH
-223 TVLPDGTHK
+223 TVLSDGTHK
-232 FERTYHASGA
+232 FETTYRASGV
-242 GKGTIRLGDQ
+242 GKGKISLGDQ
-252 DFYVSVPD
+252 TFYVSVPD
-260 PTQDKKDFHYDHAD
+260 PNQELTYFHYDHAD
-274 IEITDGGYYEIKRT
+274 IEITDGGFYEIKRT
-288 VTDPNGNQVTTR
+288 VTDQNGNQVTTR

-309 VNHCYIYRADGSLIT
+309 VNHCYIYNAAGTVIQ
-324 TYDLTGEPGDKTTD
+324 TYDLTGEPYDNSTD
-338 YESHGTPGEAQYELT
+338 YESRGNPGETQYELT
-353 SKYKCMNNE
+353 SKYKCMNK
-362 EKWLKCSEVDHAQF
+362 EKKWVKRSEVDHARF
-376 DVQLLLKPRKRIVT
+376 DVQLLLKPRQQIVT
-390 VTKDGKQIS
+390 VTKNGVQIS
-399 QKETDISDST
+399 QTETDISDST
-409 GKSDVTILSAVFTM
+409 GESDVTILSAVFDM
-423 NHRSVVDANNK
+423 SHRSVVDANNK
-434 CPNHSGLDFNLM
+434 CPDHSGLDFNLM
-446 ANVSQI
+446 ANVNQI
-452 ITVESASVELTASK
+452 IKVEPASVEPTARK

-474 TNQFQFELLNQN
+474 TNQFMFELLDKD

-497 TGQVTFE
+497 TGQVTFDA
-504 SQYFLKP
+504 QYFVMP
-511 GTYTYTIKESIPS
+511 GTYTYTIRENIPG

-553 DAQGKLSASMKYS
+553 DAQGNLSASMAY
-566 GGSAPVFRN
+566 GSAPVFSN
-575 TAVTEQYMPISVQKV
+575 TAVTEWYMPISVQKV

-595 TVDHKADAIG
+595 TVSHTADAIG
-605 FQIWRTESGQPDT
+605 FQIWRIESGQPDA

-624 KSKFYL
+624 KRKFYL
-630 NDASD
+630 NDASG
-635 WKWSYTKLPVQDAGH
+635 WKWSYTRLPVQYAGR

-662 DGYIAGYTSGQNGGT
+662 DGYIAGYTFGQNGGT

-706 QGTPTAQSVSA
+706 QSAPTAQSVSA

-739 ALLVQ
+739 ALLEQ

-761 TEGTAENVSVV
+761 TEGTAENFSVV
-772 SAEKCSAAYANKVFT
+772 SADKCSAAYANGVFT
-787 VQNIQ
+787 VQDIQ
-792 VGALVRVRCDNVM
+792 VGALVRVRFDNVM
-805 DSKKLLLH
+805 DPSRLLLH
-813 HTFEGTQEGW
+813 HTFEGTYEGW
-823 TCTGDA
+823 ESTGA
-829 KPGSAYNTYYA
+829 KLGGGYATNYA
-840 ATGSGYH
+840 AIGSDCH

-855 KVWNDASFP
+855 EKWMAVAFP
-864 LDSAV
+864 LDSNV
-869 IKPGQTYSFSAYLNR
+869 IKPGQTYSFSAYVNR
-884 SADYT
+884 AAVYT
-889 DSNSTTHNLGADH
+889 ESDNKTTHPLGADH
-902 TAPLHLTLYYKDSAG
+902 TAPLNLTLYYEDSAG
-917 KSQYQDINTVDAT
+917 EPNYLNIDTVDAV
-930 SSGTWIH
+930 SSGSWIH
-937 LRNASLTIP
+937 LRKARLTIP
-946 ADCTDMRLRVNAN
+946 ADCKVMRLHVDAN
-959 GEEGTGEEG
+959 GEEGTD
-968 TGEERKGKFSDLYLD
+968 KFSDLFLD

-990 GMDISVEQKTGRVLL
+990 GMDISVEQNTGRVLL

-1011 SFTVTGKTIPTDV
+1011 SFTVTGKTIPADV
-1024 QQNADNWHLD
+1024 QQNVDHWHLD
-1034 VWNKQIEITAEEGWI
+1034 AWNKRIEITAIEGWI
-1049 KTLSGAELEQVP
+1049 KTLSGTELDQVP
-1061 NKIYQYFVEEDPMT
+1061 NRIYQYFVQEDPMT

-1081 SDMYVSSNTAQ
+1081 SGMYVSSNTAQ

>member
-1 MLAKSVVRSMTDS
+1 MAKSVVRNMTDS

-110 TEDPTEPATEPER
+110 TEAPTEPATEPER

-150 GERSKDAVHEY
+150 GERSKDMVHEW
-161 LKGFGFPST
+161 LDLGLPGENN
-170 ADGKYVPNSEKN
+170 GKYFKNSKES

-192 ELCIYTD
+192 ELCYYTD
-199 NSNPSRWS
+199 DSNPVRGSE
-207 VSEPK
+207 SEPSGA
-212 EKVFSTPTETH
+212 VFSTPTETH
-223 TVLPDGTHK
+223 TVLSDGTHK
-232 FERTYHASGA
+232 FETTYRASGV
-242 GKGTIRLGDQ
+242 GKGKISLGDQ
-252 DFYVSVPD
+252 TFYVSVPD
-260 PTQDKKDFHYDHAD
+260 PNQELTYFHYDHAD
-274 IEITDGGYYEIKRT
+274 IEITDGGFYEIKRT
-288 VTDPNGNQVTTR
+288 VTDQNGNQVTTR

-309 VNHCYIYRADGSLIT
+309 VNHCYIYNAAGTVIQ
-324 TYDLTGEPGDKTTD
+324 TYDLTGEPYDNSTD
-338 YESHGTPGEAQYELT
+338 YESRGNPGETQYELT
-353 SKYKCMNNE
+353 SKYKCMNK
-362 EKWLKCSEVDHAQF
+362 EKKWVKRSEVDHARF
-376 DVQLLLKPRKRIVT
+376 DVQLLLKPRQQIVT
-390 VTKDGKQIS
+390 VTKNGVQIS
-399 QKETDISDST
+399 QTETDISDST
-409 GKSDVTILSAVFTM
+409 GESDVTILSAVFDM
-423 NHRSVVDANNK
+423 SHRSVVDANNK
-434 CPNHSGLDFNLM
+434 CPDHSGLDFNLM
-446 ANVSQI
+446 ANVNQI
-452 ITVESASVELTASK
+452 IKVEPASVEPTARK

-474 TNQFQFELLNQN
+474 TNQFMFELLDKD

-497 TGQVTFE
+497 TGQVTFDA
-504 SQYFLKP
+504 QYFVMP
-511 GTYTYTIKESIPS
+511 GTYTYTIRENIPG

-553 DAQGKLSASMKYS
+553 DAQGNLSASMAY
-566 GGSAPVFRN
+566 GSAPVFSN
-575 TAVTEQYMPISVQKV
+575 TAVTEWYMPISVQKV

-595 TVDHKADAIG
+595 TVSHTADAIG
-605 FQIWRTESGQPDT
+605 FQIWRIESGQPDA

-624 KSKFYL
+624 KRKFYL
-630 NDASD
+630 NDASG
-635 WKWSYTKLPVQDAGH
+635 WKWSYTRLPVQYAGR

-662 DGYIAGYTSGQNGGT
+662 DGYIAGYTFGQNGGT

-706 QGTPTAQSVSA
+706 QSAPTAQSVSA

-739 ALLVQ
+739 ALLEQ

-761 TEGTAENVSVV
+761 TEGTAENFSVV
-772 SAEKCSAAYANKVFT
+772 SADKCSAAYANGVFT
-787 VQNIQ
+787 VQDIQ
-792 VGALVRVRCDNVM
+792 VGALVRVRFDNVM
-805 DSKKLLLH
+805 DPSRLLLH
-813 HTFEGTQEGW
+813 HTFEGTYEGW
-823 TCTGDA
+823 ESTGA
-829 KPGSAYNTYYA
+829 KLGGGYATNYA
-840 ATGSGYH
+840 AIGSDCH

-855 KVWNDASFP
+855 EKWMAVAFP
-864 LDSAV
+864 LDSNV
-869 IKPGQTYSFSAYLNR
+869 IKPGQTYSFSAYVNR
-884 SADYT
+884 AAVYT
-889 DSNSTTHNLGADH
+889 ESDNKTTHPLGADH
-902 TAPLHLTLYYKDSAG
+902 TAPLNLTLYYEDSAG
-917 KSQYQDINTVDAT
+917 EPNYLNIDTVDAV
-930 SSGTWIH
+930 SSGSWIH
-937 LRNASLTIP
+937 LRKARLTIP
-946 ADCTDMRLRVNAN
+946 ADCKVMRLHVDAN
-959 GEEGTGEEG
+959 GEEGTD
-968 TGEERKGKFSDLYLD
+968 KFSDLFLD

-990 GMDISVEQKTGRVLL
+990 GMDISVEQNTGRVLL

-1011 SFTVTGKTIPTDV
+1011 SFTVTGKTIPADV
-1024 QQNADNWHLD
+1024 QQNVDHWHLD
-1034 VWNKQIEITAEEGWI
+1034 AWNKRIEITAIEGWI
-1049 KTLSGAELEQVP
+1049 KTLSGTELDQVP
-1061 NKIYQYFVEEDPMT
+1061 NRIYQYFVQEDPMT

-1081 SDMYVSSNTAQ
+1081 SGMYVSSNTAQ

>member
-1 MLAKSVVRSMTDS
+1 MLAKSVVRNMTDS

-82 LPEHIHTVACTGID
+82 LPEHTHTVACTGID

-150 GERSKDAVHEY
+150 GERSKDMVHEW
-161 LKGFGFPST
+161 LDLGLPGEN
-170 ADGKYVPNSEKN
+170 DGKYILNSEVS

-199 NSNPSRWS
+199 SSNTDTFWS
-207 VSEPK
+207 SPPGAMTAVSESYPPQADGSRKVVK
-212 EKVFSTPTETH
+212 EYKPNQIGDMQVHF
-223 TVLPDGTHK
+223 
-232 FERTYHASGA
+232 
-242 GKGTIRLGDQ
+242 GDQ
-252 DFYVSVPD
+252 DFYINVPD
-260 PTQDKKDFHYDHAD
+260 PNQQLKDFHYDHAD

-288 VTDPNGNQVTTR
+288 VTDQNGNQVTTR

-309 VNHCYIYRADGSLIT
+309 VNHCYIYDAAGTVIK
-324 TYDLTGEPGDKTTD
+324 TYESTD
-338 YESHGTPGEAQYELT
+338 YEAHGTPGETQYELT
-353 SKYKCMNNE
+353 SKFRCRDNE
-362 EKWLKCSEVDHAQF
+362 KKWVNPSKVDQARF
-376 DVQLLLKPRKRIVT
+376 DVQLLLKPRRQIVT
-390 VTKDGKQIS
+390 VTKNGVQS
-399 QKETDISDST
+399 SPTETDISDST
-409 GKSDVTILSAVFTM
+409 GESDVTIPSVVFNM
-423 NHRSVVDANNK
+423 SHRSVVDAHNK
-434 CPNHSGLDFNLM
+434 CPDHSGLDFNLM

-452 ITVESASVELTASK
+452 IKVEPASVEPTARK
-466 QLTNGSIG
+466 QLANGSIG
-474 TNQFQFELLNQN
+474 TNQFMFELLDKD

-497 TGQVTFE
+497 TGQVTFDA
-504 SQYFLKP
+504 QYFLRP
-511 GTYTYTIKESIPS
+511 GTYTYTIRENIPG

-538 FYDSHTETVTVTVTA
+538 FYDSHTATVTVKVTE
-553 DAQGKLSASMKYS
+553 DAQGKLSASMEYP

-575 TAVTEQYMPISVQKV
+575 TAVTEWYMPISVQKV
-590 WSDSS
+590 WRDSS
-595 TVDHKADAIG
+595 TVSHTADAIG
-605 FQIWRTESGQPDT
+605 FQIWRIESGQPDA

-630 NDASD
+630 NAASG
-635 WKWSYTKLPVQDAGH
+635 WKWSYTRLPVQYAGR

-706 QGTPTAQSVSA
+706 QGAPTAQSVSA
-717 LLQRKCKEVEI
+717 LLQRQCKEVEI

-739 ALLVQ
+739 ALLEQ
-744 YKQPA
+744 YKQHA

-772 SAEKCSAAYANKVFT
+772 SADKCSAAYANGVFT
-787 VQNIQ
+787 VQDIQ

-805 DSKKLLLH
+805 DPTKLLLH
-813 HTFEGTQEGW
+813 HTFEGTDEGW
-823 TCTGDA
+823 TSTGYA
-829 KPGSAYNTYYA
+829 KLGGGYATNYA
-840 ATGSGYH
+840 AIGSDCH

-855 KVWNDASFP
+855 QVWESAVFK
-864 LDSAV
+864 LDPNV

-884 SADYT
+884 AADYT
-889 DSNSTTHNLGADH
+889 ESDNKTTHPLGADH
-902 TAPLHLTLYYKDSAG
+902 TAPLNLALYYEDSTGGPHYLNIA
-917 KSQYQDINTVDAT
+917 TVGAV
-930 SSGTWIH
+930 SSGSWIH
-937 LRNASLTIP
+937 LRRASLTIP
-946 ADCTDMRLRVNAN
+946 ADCKVMRLHVDAN
-959 GEEGTGEEG
+959 GEEGTDN
-968 TGEERKGKFSDLYLD
+968 KFSDLFLD

-990 GMDISVEQKTGRVLL
+990 GMDISVEQNTGRVLL

-1024 QQNADNWHLD
+1024 QQNADNWQLD
-1034 VWNKQIEITAEEGWI
+1034 AWNKQIEITAEEGWI
-1049 KTLSGAELEQVP
+1049 KTLSGAELGQDS

>member
-1 MLAKSVVRSMTDS
+1 MTDS

-73 ADGGQLICT
+73 ADIADGGQLICT

-96 TANNGPPVVEITTP
+96 TANNEPPVVEITTP
-110 TEDPTEPATEPER
+110 TEAPTEPATEPER

-138 YEKNVIYVKTAL
+138 YEKNVIYVNTAL
-150 GERSKDAVHEY
+150 GERSKDTVHEW
-161 LKGFGFPST
+161 LDLGLPGEN
-170 ADGKYVPNSEKN
+170 DGKYFKNSKES

-199 NSNPSRWS
+199 SSSTDTFWS
-207 VSEPK
+207 A
-212 EKVFSTPTETH
+212 
-223 TVLPDGTHK
+223 PDGAMTLVNESYTIQADGSRKVVKEYKPNQTGDMQVHFGEQK
-232 FERTYHASGA
+232 FY
-242 GKGTIRLGDQ
+242 IN
-252 DFYVSVPD
+252 VPD
-260 PTQDKKDFHYDHAD
+260 PKQELEAFHYDHAD
-274 IEITDGGYYEIKRT
+274 IEITDGGFYEIKRT
-288 VTDPNGNQVTTR
+288 VTDQNGNQVTTR

-309 VNHCYIYRADGSLIT
+309 VNHCYIYNAAGSVIM
-324 TYDLTGEPGDKTTD
+324 TYESTD
-338 YESHGTPGEAQYELT
+338 YESHGTPGETQYELT
-353 SKYKCMNNE
+353 SKYRCMENDK
-362 EKWLKCSEVDHAQF
+362 KWVKRSEVDHAQF
-376 DVQLLLKPRKRIVT
+376 DVQLLLKPRQQIVT
-390 VTKDGKQIS
+390 VTRNGVQIS
-399 QKETDISDST
+399 QTETDISDST
-409 GKSDVTILSAVFTM
+409 GESDVTILSAVFDM
-423 NHRSVVDANNK
+423 SHRSVVDANNK
-434 CPNHSGLDFNLM
+434 CPDHSGLDFNLM
-446 ANVSQI
+446 ANVNQI
-452 ITVESASVELTASK
+452 IKVEPASVEPTARK
-466 QLTNGSIG
+466 HLTNGSIG
-474 TNQFQFELLNQN
+474 TNQFQFELLDKD

-497 TGQVTFE
+497 EGQVTFE
-504 SQYFLKP
+504 AQYFLMA
-511 GTYTYTIKESIPS
+511 GTYTYTIRENIPS
-524 EAVQI
+524 KAVQI
-529 DGKPYFGGI
+529 DGKPYSRGI

-553 DAQGKLSASMKYS
+553 DAQGNLSASMAYS

-575 TAVTEQYMPISVQKV
+575 TAVTERYMPIGVQKV

-595 TVDHKADAIG
+595 TVDHTADAIG
-605 FQIWRTESGQPDT
+605 FRIWRIESGQPDA

-630 NDASD
+630 NDASG
-635 WKWSYTKLPVQDAGH
+635 WKWSYTELPVQYAGR

-662 DGYIAGYTSGQNGGT
+662 DGYIAGYTSGQNDGT

-706 QGTPTAQSVSA
+706 QGAPTAQSVSA
-717 LLQRKCKEVEI
+717 LLQRQCKEVEI

-739 ALLVQ
+739 ALLEQ

-772 SAEKCSAAYANKVFT
+772 SADKCSAAYANGVFT
-787 VQNIQ
+787 VQDIQ

-805 DSKKLLLH
+805 DSSSLLLH
-813 HTFEGTQEGW
+813 HTFESTFEKW
-823 TCTGDA
+823 ESTGDA
-829 KPGSAYNTYYA
+829 MLGGGYYTNYVA
-840 ATGSGYH
+840 GSGPDCH
-847 ALKIYNRT
+847 SLKIYNRT
-855 KVWNDASFP
+855 QDWASAVFT
-864 LDSAV
+864 LDSSV

-884 SADYT
+884 AAVYT
-889 DSNSTTHNLGADH
+889 ESDNSTTHNLGADH
-902 TAPLHLTLYYKDSAG
+902 TAPLNLTLYYEDSAG
-917 KSQYQDINTVDAT
+917 GSNYLNIATVGAAP
-930 SSGTWIH
+930 SGSWIH

-946 ADCTDMRLRVNAN
+946 VGCTNMKLQVETN
-959 GEEGTGEEG
+959 GEEGTD
-968 TGEERKGKFSDLYLD
+968 KFSDLFLD

-990 GMDISVEQKTGRVLL
+990 GMDISVEQNTGRVLL

-1011 SFTVTGKTIPTDV
+1011 SFTVTGKTIPADV
-1024 QQNADNWHLD
+1024 QQNVDNWHLD
-1034 VWNKQIEITAEEGWI
+1034 AWNKRIEITAVEGWI
-1049 KTLSGAELEQVP
+1049 KTLSGTELDQVP
-1061 NKIYQYFVEEDPMT
+1061 NRIYQYFVQEDPMT

-1092 TPMIIKNQSIAYTLP
+1092 TPIIIKNQSIAYTLP

>member
-1 MLAKSVVRSMTDS
+1 MTDS
-14 CVTDIR
+14 YVTDIR

-26 IRLTWILLILGLVVA
+26 IRLAWLLLILGLVVA

-73 ADGGQLICT
+73 ADTADGSQLICT

-150 GERSKDAVHEY
+150 GERSKDTVHEY
-161 LKGFGFPST
+161 LANLGLPGT
-170 ADGKYVPNSEKN
+170 NDGKYILNSEES

-199 NSNPSRWS
+199 SSNTDGFWS
-207 VSEPK
+207 S
-212 EKVFSTPTETH
+212 SS
-223 TVLPDGTHK
+223 PDGVLVAGTATTTTLADGTK
-232 FERTYHASGA
+232 KIEKTYSTAKA
-242 GKGTIRLGDQ
+242 GTGVIYFGNQ
-252 DFYVSVPD
+252 SSFYVSVPV
-260 PTQDKKDFHYDHAD
+260 PKEELKDFHYDHAD

-288 VTDPNGNQVTTR
+288 VTDQNGNQVTTR
-300 QIFDSYITG
+300 QIFDSYISG
-309 VNHCYIYRADGSLIT
+309 VNHCYIYNAAGSLIK
-324 TYDLTGEPGDKTTD
+324 TYESTD
-338 YESHGTPGEAQYELT
+338 YQANGKPGETQYELT
-353 SKYKCMNNE
+353 SKYKCMEKE
-362 EKWLKCSEVDHAQF
+362 EKWFKRSEVDHAQF
-376 DVQLLLKPRKRIVT
+376 DVQLLLKPRKQIVT
-390 VTKDGKQIS
+390 VTKDGVQSS
-399 QKETDISDST
+399 QTETDISDST
-409 GKSDVTILSAVFTM
+409 GESDVTILSAVFNM

-434 CPNHSGLDFNLM
+434 CPDHSGLDFNLM
-446 ANVSQI
+446 ANVNQI
-452 ITVESASVELTASK
+452 ITVEPASVEPTAHK

-474 TNQFQFELLNQN
+474 TNQFRFELLDKD

-497 TGQVTFE
+497 TGKVTFE
-504 SQYFLKP
+504 SQYFLMP
-511 GTYTYTIKESIPS
+511 GTYTYTIRESIPS

-529 DGKPYFGGI
+529 DGKPYSRGI
-538 FYDSHTETVTVTVTA
+538 FYDSHTEKVTVTVTA
-553 DAQGKLSASMKYS
+553 DAQGNLSASMAYA
-566 GGSAPVFRN
+566 GGSAPVFHN
-575 TAVTEQYMPISVQKV
+575 TAVTERYMPISVQKV

-595 TVDHKADAIG
+595 TVNHKADAIG
-605 FQIWRTESGQPDT
+605 FRIWRTESGQPDA

-630 NDASD
+630 NDASG
-635 WKWSYTKLPVQDAGH
+635 WKWSYTKLPVQYAGR

-677 LEYTITNTPKDAIT
+677 LEYTITNTTKDAIT

-717 LLQRKCKEVEI
+717 LLQRQCKEVEI

-739 ALLVQ
+739 ALLEQ
-744 YKQPA
+744 YKQHA

-761 TEGTAENVSVV
+761 TEGTAENVSVD
-772 SAEKCSAAYANKVFT
+772 SAENCSAAYANGVFT
-787 VQNIQ
+787 VQDIQ
-792 VGALVRVRCDNVM
+792 VGARVQVRCDNVM
-805 DSKKLLLH
+805 DSTKLLLH
-813 HTFEGTQEGW
+813 HTFEDTQEDW

-829 KPGSAYNTYYA
+829 KPGSAYSTNYA

-855 KVWNDASFP
+855 KAWMGASFT
-864 LDSAV
+864 LDSSV

-884 SADYT
+884 AAVYT
-889 DSNSTTHNLGADH
+889 ESDNTTTHNLGADH
-902 TAPLHLTLYYKDSAG
+902 TAPLNLTLYYEDSAG
-917 KSQYQDINTVDAT
+917 VPNYLGIAAVAAA
-930 SSGTWIH
+930 SSGSWIH

-946 ADCTDMRLRVNAN
+946 ADCTVMKLQVDAN
-959 GEEGTGEEG
+959 GEEGTD
-968 TGEERKGKFSDLYLD
+968 KFSDLFLD

-990 GMDISVEQKTGRVLL
+990 GMDISVEQNTGRVLL

-1011 SFTVTGKTIPTDV
+1011 SFTVTGKTIPADV

-1034 VWNKQIEITAEEGWI
+1034 AWNKQIEITAAEGWI
-1049 KTLSGAELEQVP
+1049 KTLSGVELGQVS
-1061 NKIYQYFVEEDPMT
+1061 NRIYQYFVQEDPMT

-1135 IRRKRRSSA
+1135 IRSKRRSSA

>member
-61 GMEEHQHSAACY
+61 GLEEHPHSAACY

-150 GERSKDAVHEY
+150 GERSKDTVHEY
-161 LKGFGFPST
+161 LDGLGLQGT
-170 ADGKYVPNSEKN
+170 NDGKYIPNSEKS

-192 ELCIYTD
+192 ELCYYTD
-199 NSNPSRWS
+199 DSDPHRWS
-207 VSEPK
+207 KSKPEGA
-212 EKVFSTPTETH
+212 VFSTPTQTG
-223 TVLPDGTHK
+223 TKLSDGTYK
-232 FERTYHASGA
+232 FEITYHAKGA
-242 GKGTIRLGDQ
+242 GTGEIHLGSQ
-252 DFYVSVPD
+252 TFYVSVPNPD
-260 PTQDKKDFHYDHAD
+260 QKLDDFHYDHAD
-274 IEITDGGYYEIKRT
+274 IEITDGGFYEIKRT
-288 VTDPNGNQVTTR
+288 VTDQNGNQVTTR

-309 VNHCYIYRADGSLIT
+309 VNHCYIYNAAGKVIK
-324 TYDLTGEPGDKTTD
+324 TYKSTD
-338 YESHGTPGEAQYELT
+338 YEAHGTPGETQYELT
-353 SKYKCMNNE
+353 SKFRCMLASD
-362 EKWLKCSEVDHAQF
+362 KWVKRSEVDHAQF
-376 DVQLLLKPRKRIVT
+376 DVQLLLKPRKQIVT
-390 VTKDGKQIS
+390 VTKNGVQIS
-399 QKETDISDST
+399 QTETDISDST
-409 GKSDVTILSAVFTM
+409 GESDVTILSAVFDM
-423 NHRSVVDANNK
+423 SHRSVVDAHNK
-434 CPNHSGLDFNLM
+434 CPDHSGLDFNLM
-446 ANVSQI
+446 ANVNQI
-452 ITVESASVELTASK
+452 IKVEPASVEPTARK

-474 TNQFQFELLNQN
+474 TNQFMFELLDKD

-497 TGQVTFE
+497 TGQVTFDA
-504 SQYFLKP
+504 QYFVMP
-511 GTYTYTIKESIPS
+511 GTYTYTIRENIPG

-553 DAQGKLSASMKYS
+553 DAQGNLSASMAYP

-575 TAVTEQYMPISVQKV
+575 TAVTEWYMPISVQKV
-590 WSDSS
+590 WRDSS
-595 TVDHKADAIG
+595 TVSHTADAIG
-605 FQIWRTESGQPDT
+605 FQIWRIESGQPDA

-624 KSKFYL
+624 KRKFYL
-630 NDASD
+630 NDASG
-635 WKWSYTKLPVQDAGH
+635 WKWSYTRLPVQYAGR

-706 QGTPTAQSVSA
+706 QGAPTAQSVSA
-717 LLQRKCKEVEI
+717 LLQRQCKEVEI

-739 ALLVQ
+739 ALLEQ

-761 TEGTAENVSVV
+761 TEGTAENFSVV
-772 SAEKCSAAYANKVFT
+772 SADKCSAAYANGVFT
-787 VQNIQ
+787 VQDIQ
-792 VGALVRVRCDNVM
+792 VGALVRVRFDNVM
-805 DSKKLLLH
+805 DPTKLLLH
-813 HTFEGTQEGW
+813 HTFEGTDEGW
-823 TCTGDA
+823 TSTGYA
-829 KPGSAYNTYYA
+829 KLGGGYATNYA
-840 ATGSGYH
+840 AIGSDCH

-855 KVWNDASFP
+855 EKWMAVAFP
-864 LDSAV
+864 LDSNV
-869 IKPGQTYSFSAYLNR
+869 IKPGQTYSFSAYVNR
-884 SADYT
+884 AAVYT
-889 DSNSTTHNLGADH
+889 ESDNKTTHPLGADH
-902 TAPLHLTLYYKDSAG
+902 TAPLNLALYYEDSTGGPHYLNIA
-917 KSQYQDINTVDAT
+917 TVGAV
-930 SSGTWIH
+930 SSGSWIH

-946 ADCTDMRLRVNAN
+946 ADCKVMRLHVDAN
-959 GEEGTGEEG
+959 GEEGTDN
-968 TGEERKGKFSDLYLD
+968 KFSDLFLD

-990 GMDISVEQKTGRVLL
+990 GMDISVEQNTGRVLL

-1011 SFTVTGKTIPTDV
+1011 RFTVKEKTIPADV

-1034 VWNKQIEITAEEGWI
+1034 AWKKQIEITAAEGWI
-1049 KTLSGAELEQVP
+1049 KTLSGTELEQVP
-1061 NKIYQYFVEEDPMT
+1061 NRIYQYFVEEDPMT

>member
-1 MLAKSVVRSMTDS
+1 MLAKSVVRNMTDS

-96 TANNGPPVVEITTP
+96 TANNGSPVVEITTP
-110 TEDPTEPATEPER
+110 TEAPTEPATEPER
-123 ETVQLPNYLADASAS
+123 ETVQLPNYLADDSAS

-150 GERSKDAVHEY
+150 GERSKDMVHEW
-161 LKGFGFPST
+161 LDLGLPGEN
-170 ADGKYVPNSEKN
+170 DGKYFKNSKES

-199 NSNPSRWS
+199 SSNTDTFWS
-207 VSEPK
+207 SPPGAMTAVSESYPPQADGSRKVVK
-212 EKVFSTPTETH
+212 EYKPNQIGDMQVHFVDQVF
-223 TVLPDGTHK
+223 
-232 FERTYHASGA
+232 Y
-242 GKGTIRLGDQ
+242 IN
-252 DFYVSVPD
+252 VPN

-274 IEITDGGYYEIKRT
+274 IEITDGGFYEIKRT
-288 VTDPNGNQVTTR
+288 VTDQNGNQVTTR

-309 VNHCYIYRADGSLIT
+309 VNHCYIYDAAGKVIM
-324 TYDLTGEPGDKTTD
+324 TYKSTD
-338 YESHGTPGEAQYELT
+338 YEAHGTPGETQYELT
-353 SKYKCMNNE
+353 SKFRCMLASD
-362 EKWLKCSEVDHAQF
+362 KWVKRSEVDHAQF
-376 DVQLLLKPRKRIVT
+376 DVQLLLKPRKQIVT
-390 VTKDGKQIS
+390 VTKNGVQSS
-399 QKETDISDST
+399 QTETDISDST
-409 GKSDVTILSAVFTM
+409 GESDVTILSAVFDM
-423 NHRSVVDANNK
+423 SHRSVVDAHNK
-434 CPNHSGLDFNLM
+434 CPDHSGLDFNLM
-446 ANVSQI
+446 ANVNQI
-452 ITVESASVELTASK
+452 IKVEPASVEPTARK

-474 TNQFQFELLNQN
+474 TNQFQFELLDKD

-497 TGQVTFE
+497 TGQVTFDA
-504 SQYFLKP
+504 QYFLRS
-511 GTYTYTIKESIPS
+511 GTYTYTIRENIPG

-538 FYDSHTETVTVTVTA
+538 FYDSHTATVTVEVTE
-553 DAQGKLSASMKYS
+553 DAQGNLSASMAYS
-566 GGSAPVFRN
+566 GGSAPVFHN
-575 TAVTEQYMPISVQKV
+575 TAVTERYMPISVQKV

-605 FQIWRTESGQPDT
+605 FRIWRTESGQPDA

-630 NDASD
+630 NDASG
-635 WKWSYTKLPVQDAGH
+635 WKWSYTRLPVQYAGR

-691 LSIQKQWLAPDGTPM
+691 LSIQKQWLAPDGKPM
-706 QGTPTAQSVSA
+706 QGAPTAQSVSA
-717 LLQRKCKEVEI
+717 LLQRQCKEVEI

-739 ALLVQ
+739 ALLEQ

-761 TEGTAENVSVV
+761 TEGTAENFSVV
-772 SAEKCSAAYANKVFT
+772 SADKCSAAYANGVFT
-787 VQNIQ
+787 VQDIQ
-792 VGALVRVRCDNVM
+792 VGALVRVRFDNVM
-805 DSKKLLLH
+805 DPTKLLLH
-813 HTFEGTQEGW
+813 HTFEGTDEGW
-823 TCTGDA
+823 TSTGYA
-829 KPGSAYNTYYA
+829 KLGGGYATNYA
-840 ATGSGYH
+840 AIGSDCH

-855 KVWNDASFP
+855 QVWESAVFK
-864 LDSAV
+864 LDPNV

-884 SADYT
+884 AADYT
-889 DSNSTTHNLGADH
+889 ESDNKTTHPLGADH
-902 TAPLHLTLYYKDSAG
+902 TAPLNLALYYEDSTGGPHYLNIA
-917 KSQYQDINTVDAT
+917 TVGAV
-930 SSGTWIH
+930 SSGSWIH
-937 LRNASLTIP
+937 LRKARLTIP
-946 ADCTDMRLRVNAN
+946 ADCKVMRLHVDAH
-959 GEEGTGEEG
+959 GEEGTG
-968 TGEERKGKFSDLYLD
+968 KFSDLFLD

-990 GMDISVEQKTGRVLL
+990 GMDISVEQNTGRVLL

-1011 SFTVTGKTIPTDV
+1011 RFTVKEKTIPTDV
-1024 QQNADNWHLD
+1024 KQNADNWHLD
-1034 VWNKQIEITAEEGWI
+1034 AWNKRIEITAEEGWI
-1049 KTLSGAELEQVP
+1049 KTLSGTELEQVP
-1061 NKIYQYFVEEDPMT
+1061 NRIYQYFVKEDPMT

>member
-150 GERSKDAVHEY
+150 DERSKDAVHEN
-161 LKGFGFPST
+161 LGN
-170 ADGKYVPNSEKN
+170 GKYIPNSKNN

-199 NSNPSRWS
+199 SSNTDTFWGSPPGAMTAVSQSYPPQADGSRK
-207 VSEPK
+207 VVK
-212 EKVFSTPTETH
+212 EYKPNQTGDMQVNFDDQVF
-223 TVLPDGTHK
+223 
-232 FERTYHASGA
+232 Y
-242 GKGTIRLGDQ
+242 IN
-252 DFYVSVPD
+252 VPD
-260 PTQDKKDFHYDHAD
+260 PKENLHYDHAD
-274 IEITDGGYYEIKRT
+274 IEITDGGFYEIKRT
-288 VTDPNGNQVTTR
+288 VTDQNGNQVTTR

-309 VNHCYIYRADGSLIT
+309 VNHCYIYNAAGTVIM
-324 TYDLTGEPGDKTTD
+324 TYESTD
-338 YESHGTPGEAQYELT
+338 YESNGKPGETQYELT
-353 SKYKCMNNE
+353 SKYRCVGNDK
-362 EKWLKCSEVDHAQF
+362 KHVKPSEVDHAQF
-376 DVQLLLKPRKRIVT
+376 DVQLLLKPRRQIVT
-390 VTKDGKQIS
+390 VTKNGVQS
-399 QKETDISDST
+399 SPTETDISDPT
-409 GKSDVTILSAVFTM
+409 GESDVTIPSVVFKM
-423 NHRSVVDANNK
+423 SHRSVVDANNK
-434 CPNHSGLDFNLM
+434 CPDHSGLDFNLM

-452 ITVESASVELTASK
+452 IKVEPASVEPTARK
-466 QLTNGSIG
+466 QLANGSIG
-474 TNQFQFELLNQN
+474 TNQFMFELLDKD

-504 SQYFLKP
+504 SQYFLRP
-511 GTYTYTIKESIPS
+511 GTYTYTIRENIPG

-538 FYDSHTETVTVTVTA
+538 FYDSHTATVTVKVTE
-553 DAQGKLSASMKYS
+553 DAQGKLSASMEYP

-575 TAVTEQYMPISVQKV
+575 TAVTEWYMPISVQKV
-590 WSDSS
+590 WRDSS
-595 TVDHKADAIG
+595 TVSHTADAIG
-605 FQIWRTESGQPDT
+605 FQIWRIESGQPDA

-624 KSKFYL
+624 KRKFYL
-630 NDASD
+630 NDASG
-635 WKWSYTKLPVQDAGH
+635 WKWSYTRLPVQYAGR

-706 QGTPTAQSVSA
+706 QGAPTAQSVSA
-717 LLQRKCKEVEI
+717 LLQRQCKEVEI

-739 ALLVQ
+739 ALLEQ

-761 TEGTAENVSVV
+761 TEGTAENFSVV
-772 SAEKCSAAYANKVFT
+772 SADKCSAAYANGVFT
-787 VQNIQ
+787 VQDIQ
-792 VGALVRVRCDNVM
+792 VGALVRVRFDNVM
-805 DSKKLLLH
+805 DPTKLLLH
-813 HTFEGTQEGW
+813 HTFEGTDEGW
-823 TCTGDA
+823 TSTGYA
-829 KPGSAYNTYYA
+829 KLGGGYATNYA
-840 ATGSGYH
+840 AIGSDCH

-855 KVWNDASFP
+855 EKWMAVAFP
-864 LDSAV
+864 LDSNV
-869 IKPGQTYSFSAYLNR
+869 IKPGQTYSFSAYVNR
-884 SADYT
+884 AAVYT
-889 DSNSTTHNLGADH
+889 ESDNKTTHPLGADH
-902 TAPLHLTLYYKDSAG
+902 TAPLNLALYYEDSTGGPHYLNIA
-917 KSQYQDINTVDAT
+917 TVGAV
-930 SSGTWIH
+930 SSGSWIH
-937 LRNASLTIP
+937 LRKARLTIP
-946 ADCTDMRLRVNAN
+946 ADCKVMRLHVDAN
-959 GEEGTGEEG
+959 GEEGTD
-968 TGEERKGKFSDLYLD
+968 KFSDLFLD

-990 GMDISVEQKTGRVLL
+990 GMDISVEQNTGRVLL

-1034 VWNKQIEITAEEGWI
+1034 AWKKQIEITAAEGWI
-1049 KTLSGAELEQVP
+1049 KTLSGTELEQVP
-1061 NKIYQYFVEEDPMT
+1061 NRIYQYFVEEDPMT

-1092 TPMIIKNQSIAYTLP
+1092 TPIIIKNQSIAYTLP

>member
-1 MLAKSVVRSMTDS
+1 MTDS

-110 TEDPTEPATEPER
+110 TEAPTEPATEPER

-150 GERSKDAVHEY
+150 GERSKDAVHEN
-161 LKGFGFPST
+161 LN
-170 ADGKYVPNSEKN
+170 DGKYIPNSEKN

-192 ELCIYTD
+192 ELCIYVDSSNTD
-199 NSNPSRWS
+199 GFWSSSSPDGVLVAGTATTTTLADGTKKIEKTYSTAKAGTSVIYFGNQPSFYIN
-207 VSEPK
+207 VPAPK
-212 EKVFSTPTETH
+212 EN
-223 TVLPDGTHK
+223 L
-232 FERTYHASGA
+232 
-242 GKGTIRLGDQ
+242 
-252 DFYVSVPD
+252 
-260 PTQDKKDFHYDHAD
+260 KDFHYDHAD
-274 IEITDGGYYEIKRT
+274 IEITDGGFYEIKRT
-288 VTDPNGNQVTTR
+288 VTDQNGNQVTTR

-309 VNHCYIYRADGSLIT
+309 VNHCYIYDAAGSVIK
-324 TYDLTGEPGDKTTD
+324 TYESTD
-338 YESHGTPGEAQYELT
+338 YESNGKPGETQYELT
-353 SKYKCMNNE
+353 SKYRCMEKE
-362 EKWLKCSEVDHAQF
+362 EKWVKPSEVDHAQF
-376 DVQLLLKPRKRIVT
+376 DVQLLLKPRQQIVT
-390 VTKDGKQIS
+390 VTKNGVQIS
-399 QKETDISDST
+399 QTETDISDST
-409 GKSDVTILSAVFTM
+409 GESDVTILSAVFDM
-423 NHRSVVDANNK
+423 SHRSVVDANNK
-434 CPNHSGLDFNLM
+434 CPDHSGLDFNLM
-446 ANVSQI
+446 ANVNQI
-452 ITVESASVELTASK
+452 IKVEPASVEPTAHK

-474 TNQFQFELLNQN
+474 TNQFQFELLDKD

-504 SQYFLKP
+504 AQYFLMP
-511 GTYTYTIKESIPS
+511 GTYTYTIRENIPS
-524 EAVQI
+524 GAVQI
-529 DGKPYFGGI
+529 DGKPYSRGI

-553 DAQGKLSASMKYS
+553 DAQGNLSASMAYS

-575 TAVTEQYMPISVQKV
+575 TAVTERYMPIGVQKV

-595 TVDHKADAIG
+595 TVDHTADAIG
-605 FQIWRTESGQPDT
+605 FRIWRTESGQPDA

-630 NDASD
+630 NDASG
-635 WKWSYTKLPVQDAGH
+635 WKWSYTELPVQYAGR

-706 QGTPTAQSVSA
+706 QGAPTAQSVSA
-717 LLQRKCKEVEI
+717 LLQRQCKEVEI

-739 ALLVQ
+739 ALLEQ

-772 SAEKCSAAYANKVFT
+772 SADKCSAAYANGVFT
-787 VQNIQ
+787 VQDIQ

-805 DSKKLLLH
+805 DPSKLLLH
-813 HTFEGTQEGW
+813 HTFEGTYEGW
-823 TCTGDA
+823 TSTGDA
-829 KPGSAYNTYYA
+829 KLGGGYA
-840 ATGSGYH
+840 TNYVATGPDYH

-855 KVWNDASFP
+855 MNWMCAAVT
-864 LDSAV
+864 LDPSV

-884 SADYT
+884 AAVYT
-889 DSNSTTHNLGADH
+889 ESDNDNDKAHNLGADH
-902 TAPLHLTLYYKDSAG
+902 TAPLNLTLYYEDSAG
-917 KSQYQDINTVDAT
+917 GSKYLGIDTVGAV
-930 SSGTWIH
+930 SSGSWIH
-937 LRNASLTIP
+937 LRSASLTIP
-946 ADCTDMRLRVNAN
+946 ADCTVMKLQVDTN
-959 GEEGTGEEG
+959 GEEGTD
-968 TGEERKGKFSDLYLD
+968 KFSDLFLD

-990 GMDISVEQKTGRVLL
+990 GMDISVEQNTGRVLL

-1011 SFTVTGKTIPTDV
+1011 SFTVTGKTIPADV

-1034 VWNKQIEITAEEGWI
+1034 AWNKQIEITAAEGWI
-1049 KTLSGAELEQVP
+1049 KTLSGTELDQVP
-1061 NKIYQYFVEEDPMT
+1061 NRIYQYFVQEDPMT

-1081 SDMYVSSNTAQ
+1081 SDMYVPSNTAQ

>member
-1 MLAKSVVRSMTDS
+1 MLAKSVVRNMTDS

-110 TEDPTEPATEPER
+110 TEDPTELETEPER

-161 LKGFGFPST
+161 LAGFGFPKT
-170 ADGKYVPNSEKN
+170 DDGKYVPNSKEN

-199 NSNPSRWS
+199 SSSTTTFWSEPSGAMTT
-207 VSEPK
+207 VSESYTTQTDGSRKGVK
-212 EKVFSTPTETH
+212 EYKPNQTGDMQVHFGNQVF
-223 TVLPDGTHK
+223 
-232 FERTYHASGA
+232 Y
-242 GKGTIRLGDQ
+242 IN
-252 DFYVSVPD
+252 VPD
-260 PTQDKKDFHYDHAD
+260 PNQELKDFHYDHAD

-288 VTDPNGNQVTTR
+288 VTDQNGNQVTTR

-309 VNHCYIYRADGSLIT
+309 VNHCYIYNAAGTRIM
-324 TYDLTGEPGDKTTD
+324 TYESTD
-338 YESHGTPGEAQYELT
+338 YESHGKPGETQYELT
-353 SKYKCMNNE
+353 SKYMCMNNE
-362 EKWLKCSEVDHAQF
+362 EKWVMRSKVDHAQF
-376 DVQLLLKPRKRIVT
+376 DVQLLLKPRKQIVT

-399 QKETDISDST
+399 QTETDISDSS
-409 GKSDVTILSAVFTM
+409 GESDVTILSAEFTM

-446 ANVSQI
+446 ANVNQI
-452 ITVESASVELTASK
+452 ITVEPASVKPAAHK

-474 TNQFQFELLNQN
+474 TNQFQFELLDKD

-504 SQYFLKP
+504 SQYFLMP
-511 GTYTYTIKESIPS
+511 GTYTYTIRESIPS
-524 EAVQI
+524 GAVQI
-529 DGKPYFGGI
+529 DGKPYSGGV

-553 DAQGKLSASMKYS
+553 DAQGNLSASMAYAS
-566 GGSAPVFRN
+566 GSAPVFHNR
-575 TAVTEQYMPISVQKV
+575 AVTEWYMPISVQKV

-595 TVDHKADAIG
+595 TVDHTADAIG
-605 FQIWRTESGQPDT
+605 FRIWRIESGQPDA

-635 WKWSYTKLPVQDAGH
+635 WKWSYTELPVQYAGH

-662 DGYIAGYTSGQNGGT
+662 DGYIAGYTSGQNDGT
-677 LEYTITNTPKDAIT
+677 LEYTITNTPRDAFT

-706 QGTPTAQSVSA
+706 QGAPTAQSVSA

-728 PVTIQVVSPAG
+728 PVTIQVVSPTG
-739 ALLVQ
+739 ALLEQ
-744 YKQPA
+744 YKQLA

-772 SAEKCSAAYANKVFT
+772 SADKCSAAYANGVFT
-787 VQNIQ
+787 VQDIQ

-805 DSKKLLLH
+805 DSSKLLLH
-813 HTFEGTQEGW
+813 HTFESTFEKW
-823 TCTGDA
+823 ESTGDA
-829 KPGSAYNTYYA
+829 MLGGGYYTNYV
-840 ATGSGYH
+840 ATGSDYH

-855 KVWNDASFP
+855 QDWASAVFK
-864 LDSAV
+864 LDSNV

-884 SADYT
+884 AAVYT
-889 DSNSTTHNLGADH
+889 ESDNSTTHNLGADH
-902 TAPLHLTLYYKDSAG
+902 TAPLNLTLYYEDSASAPKYLG
-917 KSQYQDINTVDAT
+917 IDTVNAT

-946 ADCTDMRLRVNAN
+946 ADCTVMKLQVDTG
-959 GEEGTGEEG
+959 GEKGTD
-968 TGEERKGKFSDLYLD
+968 KFSDLFLD

-990 GMDISVEQKTGRVLL
+990 GMDISVEQDTGRVLL

-1011 SFTVTGKTIPTDV
+1011 SFTVTGKTIPADV
-1024 QQNADNWHLD
+1024 QQNVDNWHLD
-1034 VWNKQIEITAEEGWI
+1034 AWNKRIEITAVEGWI
-1049 KTLSGAELEQVP
+1049 KTLSGTELDQVP
-1061 NKIYQYFVEEDPMT
+1061 NRIYQYFVEEDPMT

>member
-1 MLAKSVVRSMTDS
+1 MLAKSVVRNMTDS

-110 TEDPTEPATEPER
+110 TEAPTEPATEPER

-150 GERSKDAVHEY
+150 GERNKDMVHEY
-161 LKGFGFPST
+161 LAGLGLPGEN
-170 ADGKYVPNSEKN
+170 DGKYILNSKES

-199 NSNPSRWS
+199 SSSDATFWS
-207 VSEPK
+207 APDGAMTLVSESYTPQADGSRKVVK
-212 EKVFSTPTETH
+212 EYKPNQTGDMQVYFGEQ
-223 TVLPDGTHK
+223 K
-232 FERTYHASGA
+232 FY
-242 GKGTIRLGDQ
+242 IN
-252 DFYVSVPD
+252 VPD
-260 PTQDKKDFHYDHAD
+260 PNQAPEAFHYDHAD
-274 IEITDGGYYEIKRT
+274 IEITDGGFYEIKRT
-288 VTDPNGNQVTTR
+288 VTDQNGNQVTTR

-309 VNHCYIYRADGSLIT
+309 VNHCYIYDAAGTVIK
-324 TYDLTGEPGDKTTD
+324 TYESTD
-338 YESHGTPGEAQYELT
+338 YESNGKPGETQYELT
-353 SKYKCMNNE
+353 SKYKCMGNDK
-362 EKWLKCSEVDHAQF
+362 KWVKPSEVDHAQF
-376 DVQLLLKPRKRIVT
+376 DVQLLLKPRQQIVT
-390 VTKDGKQIS
+390 VTKNGVQIS
-399 QKETDISDST
+399 QTETDISDST
-409 GKSDVTILSAVFTM
+409 GESDVTILSAVFDM
-423 NHRSVVDANNK
+423 SHRSVVDAYNK
-434 CPNHSGLDFNLM
+434 CPDHSGLDFNLM
-446 ANVSQI
+446 ANVNRI
-452 ITVESASVELTASK
+452 IKVEPASVEPTARK
-466 QLTNGSIG
+466 QLANGNIG
-474 TNQFQFELLNQN
+474 TNQFLFELLDKD

-497 TGQVTFE
+497 TGQVTFDA
-504 SQYFLKP
+504 QYFVMP
-511 GTYTYTIKESIPS
+511 GTYTYTIRENIPG

-529 DGKPYFGGI
+529 DGKPYCRGI

-553 DAQGKLSASMKYS
+553 DAKGNLSASMAYS

-575 TAVTEQYMPISVQKV
+575 TAVTERYMPISVQKV
-590 WSDSS
+590 WRDSS
-595 TVDHKADAIG
+595 PVDHTADAIG
-605 FQIWRTESGQPDT
+605 FQIWRIESGQPDA

-624 KSKFYL
+624 KRKFYL
-630 NDASD
+630 NDASG
-635 WKWSYTKLPVQDAGH
+635 WKWSYTRLPVQYAGR

-706 QGTPTAQSVSA
+706 QGAPTAQSVSA

-739 ALLVQ
+739 ALLEQ
-744 YKQPA
+744 YKQLA

-761 TEGTAENVSVV
+761 TEGTAENFSVV
-772 SAEKCSAAYANKVFT
+772 SADKCSAAYANGVFT
-787 VQNIQ
+787 VQDIQ

-805 DSKKLLLH
+805 DPSKLLLH
-813 HTFEGTQEGW
+813 HTFEGTYEGW
-823 TCTGDA
+823 TSMGDA
-829 KPGSAYNTYYA
+829 KLGGGYSTNYA
-840 ATGSGYH
+840 AIGSDYH

-855 KVWNDASFP
+855 KNWMGATVS
-864 LDSAV
+864 LDTSV

-884 SADYT
+884 AAVYT
-889 DSNSTTHNLGADH
+889 ESDNLTTHNLGADH
-902 TAPLHLTLYYKDSAG
+902 TARLNLTLHYKDSAG
-917 KSQYQDINTVDAT
+917 GSNYLNIATVDAV
-930 SSGTWIH
+930 SSGSWIH
-937 LRNASLTIP
+937 LHNASLTIP
-946 ADCTDMRLRVNAN
+946 AGCTNIKLQVETN
-959 GEEGTGEEG
+959 GEEGTD
-968 TGEERKGKFSDLYLD
+968 KFTDLFLD

-990 GMDISVEQKTGRVLL
+990 GMDISVEQNTGRVLL

-1011 SFTVTGKTIPTDV
+1011 SFTVTGKTIPADV
-1024 QQNADNWHLD
+1024 QQNVDNWHLD
-1034 VWNKQIEITAEEGWI
+1034 AWNKRIEITAIEGWI
-1049 KTLSGAELEQVP
+1049 KTLSGTELDQVP
-1061 NKIYQYFVEEDPMT
+1061 NRIYQYFVQEDPMT

-1081 SDMYVSSNTAQ
+1081 SDMYVPSNTAQ

>member
-1 MLAKSVVRSMTDS
+1 MAKSVVRSMTDS
-14 CVTDIR
+14 YVTDIR

-150 GERSKDAVHEY
+150 GERSKDAVHEN
-161 LKGFGFPST
+161 LG
-170 ADGKYVPNSEKN
+170 DGKYIPNSKKN

-199 NSNPSRWS
+199 SSSNTTFWS
-207 VSEPK
+207 GPDGAMTTVSESYTIQADGSRKGVKVYKPKQTGAMDVHFGDQVFYINVPVPK
-212 EKVFSTPTETH
+212 ED
-223 TVLPDGTHK
+223 L
-232 FERTYHASGA
+232 
-242 GKGTIRLGDQ
+242 
-252 DFYVSVPD
+252 
-260 PTQDKKDFHYDHAD
+260 KDFHYDHAD
-274 IEITDGGYYEIKRT
+274 IEITDGGYYEIERT

-300 QIFDSYITG
+300 QIFDSYISG
-309 VNHCYIYRADGSLIT
+309 VNHCYIYNAAGEVIR
-324 TYDLTGEPGDKTTD
+324 TYESTD
-338 YESHGTPGEAQYELT
+338 YESHGKPGETQYELT
-353 SKYKCMNNE
+353 SKFRCSDKEN
-362 EKWLKCSEVDHAQF
+362 KWVKCSEVDHAQF
-376 DVQLLLKPRKRIVT
+376 DVQLLLKPRKQIVT

-409 GKSDVTILSAVFTM
+409 GKSDVTIHSAVFTM

-434 CPNHSGLDFNLM
+434 CPNHSGLDFSLM

-452 ITVESASVELTASK
+452 ITVESASVELTAHK

-474 TNQFQFELLNQN
+474 TEQFQFELLNQN

-538 FYDSHTETVTVTVTA
+538 FYDSHTETVTVTVTE
-553 DAQGKLSASMKYS
+553 DAQGKLSASMEYS
-566 GGSAPVFRN
+566 SGSDPPVFRN

-595 TVDHKADAIG
+595 TVDHKADDIG
-605 FQIWRTESGQPDT
+605 FQIWRTESGQPDA

-624 KSKFYL
+624 KNKFYL

-650 TYSYRVEEVDIP
+650 TYSYRVEEMDIP
-662 DGYIAGYTSGQNGGT
+662 DGYIAGYTSGQNDGT
-677 LEYTITNTPKDAIT
+677 LEYTITNTPKDVIT

-728 PVTIQVVSPAG
+728 PVTIQVVSSAG

-761 TEGTAENVSVV
+761 TEGTAEKVSVD
-772 SAEKCSAAYANKVFT
+772 STKNCSAAYANGVFT

-805 DSKKLLLH
+805 DSSKLLLH

-829 KPGSAYNTYYA
+829 KPGSASYTYYA
-840 ATGSGYH
+840 GTDSGYH

-855 KVWNDASFP
+855 LVWNDASCP

-884 SADYT
+884 AAVYT
-889 DSNSTTHNLGADH
+889 ESDNSTKHDLGADH
-902 TAPLHLTLYYKDSAG
+902 TAPLHLALYYKDSAG
-917 KSQYQDINTVDAT
+917 KSQYLDINTVDAT

-990 GMDISVEQKTGRVLL
+990 GMDISVEQDTGRVLL

-1011 SFTVTGKTIPTDV
+1011 SFNVTGKTIPTDV

-1034 VWNKQIEITAEEGWI
+1034 TWNKRIEITAAEGWI
-1049 KTLSGAELEQVP
+1049 KTLSGTELEQVS